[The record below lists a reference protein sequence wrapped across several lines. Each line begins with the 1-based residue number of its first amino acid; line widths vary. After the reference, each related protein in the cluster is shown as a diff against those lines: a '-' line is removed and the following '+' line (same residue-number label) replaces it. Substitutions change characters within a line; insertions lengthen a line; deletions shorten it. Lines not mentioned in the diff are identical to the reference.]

1 MNRSR
6 WMKITAAFFAWMLC
20 FTILS
25 RAADQAGIAAVQ
37 VQKPESRMILHTV
50 TAAGKVVQ
58 NREVA
63 IVTEADE
70 RVVEIAV
77 EKGQKVAKGD
87 LLFVVDTELL
97 QEKILNQKQEIEKQ
111 KLQLGDAGSQ
121 QDVRAAQKANEQAS
135 AAEQY
140 SLSTKKAQVQ
150 VSRAKRDLDDAK
162 QELTDYRKKNGN
174 GSTTT
179 DNTVEE
185 TLQNALEEKTA
196 AYLDAQKELTAL
208 QWRIE
213 HAVNTALNGTGAQ
226 LVKNGTSVTQA
237 AEEESF
243 ILEEKESEFE
253 DDGAVDLPGLSYLAN
268 ASELF
273 IGHVEMIE
281 QEDMPTVEETS
292 QGFDATAELSG
303 ENADIPLDQSMGLS
317 EQDTRQNDEADVDID
332 IIIAPSDQDSNTG
345 SDQSDSSTNLPSGS
359 TVPPGADASVIS
371 PITPDESDT
380 TTQPS
385 TPDRDRTDN
394 TATPSQTDQ
403 KKLEQ
408 QVRDTYAPELDAAM
422 KKVETAKKE
431 KEAAE
436 QALVQYQQEQLTAAD
451 ASGKEQERQLLAAV
465 QTARDA
471 YEDAALAANEAAVT
485 AGRAVATAGIGDAS
499 DSTLA
504 IGEIT
509 VEQMELQLE
518 KLERL
523 LETDGAVRAPSD
535 GLITEIAVNTGE
547 RTADTPAIRMADLTK
562 GYRFTAELTK
572 EQEKYIGAG
581 DEVTLTDSRRNQLEQ
596 LAVESVAADEEN
608 EGVYEISVPLPDD
621 TLELGAA
628 AVLDYSSP
636 SQTYA
641 TCVPLAALH
650 LDERNQPYVL
660 TYDEQDSVLGK
671 ELRARKVSVNILDQN
686 ESYAAL
692 ADGSISS
699 QDEVIVSADKAVDDG
714 SRIRLES

>member
-1 MNRSR
+1 MRHVEKERNMNRSR
-6 WMKITAAFFAWMLC
+6 LIRITAAFFAVMLC

-25 RAADQAGIAAVQ
+25 RAADQAGIAAVH

-50 TAAGKVVQ
+50 AAAGKVVQ

-63 IVTEADE
+63 IVTEPDE

-87 LLFVVDTELL
+87 LLFTIDTELL
-97 QEKILNQKQEIEKQ
+97 QEKILNQRQEIEKQ
-111 KLQLGDAGSQ
+111 KLQLGDVGSQ
-121 QDVRAAQKANEQAS
+121 QDVRAAQKANDQAS

-150 VSRAKRDLDDAK
+150 VSRAKRDLDAAK
-162 QELTDYRKKNGN
+162 QALTDYRKKNGN
-174 GSTTT
+174 GSTAT

-213 HAVNTALNGTGAQ
+213 NAVNTALNETGAQ
-226 LVKNGTSVTQA
+226 LVKNGMCVTQA
-237 AEEESF
+237 AEEEPL
-243 ILEEKESEFE
+243 ILEEPEGELE
-253 DDGAVDLPGLSYLAN
+253 DAGAVDSP
-268 ASELF
+268 
-273 IGHVEMIE
+273 
-281 QEDMPTVEETS
+281 
-292 QGFDATAELSG
+292 
-303 ENADIPLDQSMGLS
+303 
-317 EQDTRQNDEADVDID
+317 EQDTKQTDGESAQDID
-332 IIIAPSDQDSNTG
+332 IIIEPSDQEVNTG
-345 SDQSDSSTNLPSGS
+345 SEPSDSS
-359 TVPPGADASVIS
+359 VIS
-371 PITPDESDT
+371 SAIPGVSDT
-380 TTQPS
+380 AQPS
-385 TPDRDRTDN
+385 TPSHSDADDGVASPVPDRELT
-394 TATPSQTDQ
+394 
-403 KKLEQ
+403 EQ
-408 QVRDTYAPELDAAM
+408 QVRDTYAQELDAAT

-436 QALVQYQQEQLTAAD
+436 QALMQYQQEQLTAAD

-465 QTARDA
+465 QTAGDA
-471 YEDAALAANEAAVT
+471 YEDAVLAANEAAVT
-485 AGRAVATAGIGDAS
+485 AGRAVAAAGISDAS

-504 IGEIT
+504 VGEIT

-523 LETDGAVRAPSD
+523 LEADGRICAPSD
-535 GLITEIAVNTGE
+535 GLITEIAVNIGE
-547 RTADTPAIRMADLTK
+547 RTADTPAVRMADLTK

-572 EQEKYIGAG
+572 EQETYIGAG

-596 LAVESVAADEEN
+596 LTVESVAADGEN

-641 TCVPLAALH
+641 ICVPLAALH

>member
-1 MNRSR
+1 MSR
-6 WMKITAAFFAWMLC
+6 
-20 FTILS
+20 
-25 RAADQAGIAAVQ
+25 G
-37 VQKPESRMILHTV
+37 
-50 TAAGKVVQ
+50 
-58 NREVA
+58 
-63 IVTEADE
+63 
-70 RVVEIAV
+70 
-77 EKGQKVAKGD
+77 
-87 LLFVVDTELL
+87 
-97 QEKILNQKQEIEKQ
+97 
-111 KLQLGDAGSQ
+111 LGDVGSQ
-121 QDVRAAQKANEQAS
+121 QDVRAAQKANDQAS

-150 VSRAKRDLDDAK
+150 VSRAKRDLDAAK
-162 QELTDYRKKNGN
+162 QALTDYRKKNGN
-174 GSTTT
+174 GSTAT

-213 HAVNTALNGTGAQ
+213 NAVNTALNETGAQ
-226 LVKNGTSVTQA
+226 LVKNGMCVTQA
-237 AEEESF
+237 AEEEPL
-243 ILEEKESEFE
+243 ILEEPEGELE
-253 DDGAVDLPGLSYLAN
+253 DAGAVDSP
-268 ASELF
+268 
-273 IGHVEMIE
+273 
-281 QEDMPTVEETS
+281 
-292 QGFDATAELSG
+292 
-303 ENADIPLDQSMGLS
+303 
-317 EQDTRQNDEADVDID
+317 EQDTKQTDGESAQDID
-332 IIIAPSDQDSNTG
+332 IIIEPSDQEVNTG
-345 SDQSDSSTNLPSGS
+345 SEPSDSS
-359 TVPPGADASVIS
+359 VIS
-371 PITPDESDT
+371 SAIPGVSDT
-380 TTQPS
+380 AQPS
-385 TPDRDRTDN
+385 TPSHSDADDGVASPVPDRELT
-394 TATPSQTDQ
+394 
-403 KKLEQ
+403 EQ
-408 QVRDTYAPELDAAM
+408 QVRDTYAQELDAAT

-436 QALVQYQQEQLTAAD
+436 QALMQYQQEQLTAAD

-465 QTARDA
+465 QTAGDA
-471 YEDAALAANEAAVT
+471 YEDAVLAANEAAVT
-485 AGRAVATAGIGDAS
+485 AGRAVAAAGISDAS

-504 IGEIT
+504 VGEIT

-523 LETDGAVRAPSD
+523 LEADGRICAPSD
-535 GLITEIAVNTGE
+535 GLITEIAVNIGE
-547 RTADTPAIRMADLTK
+547 RTADTPAVRMADLTK

-572 EQEKYIGAG
+572 EQETYIGAG

-596 LAVESVAADEEN
+596 LTVESVAADGEN

-641 TCVPLAALH
+641 ICVPLAALH

>member
-1 MNRSR
+1 MRHVEKERNMNRSR
-6 WMKITAAFFAWMLC
+6 LIRITAAFFAVMLC

-37 VQKPESRMILHTV
+37 VQRPESRMILHTV

-63 IVTEADE
+63 IVTEPDE

-87 LLFVVDTELL
+87 LLFTIDTELL
-97 QEKILNQKQEIEKQ
+97 QEKILNQRQEIEKQ
-111 KLQLGDAGSQ
+111 KLQLGDVGSQ
-121 QDVRAAQKANEQAS
+121 QDVRAAQKANDQAS

-150 VSRAKRDLDDAK
+150 VSRAKRDLDAAK
-162 QELTDYRKKNGN
+162 QALTDYRKKNGN
-174 GSTTT
+174 GSTAT

-213 HAVNTALNGTGAQ
+213 NAVNTALNETGAQ
-226 LVKNGTSVTQA
+226 LVKNGMCVTQA
-237 AEEESF
+237 AEEEPL
-243 ILEEKESEFE
+243 ILEEPEGELE
-253 DDGAVDLPGLSYLAN
+253 DAGAVDSP
-268 ASELF
+268 
-273 IGHVEMIE
+273 
-281 QEDMPTVEETS
+281 
-292 QGFDATAELSG
+292 
-303 ENADIPLDQSMGLS
+303 
-317 EQDTRQNDEADVDID
+317 EQDTKQTDGESAQDID
-332 IIIAPSDQDSNTG
+332 IIIEPSDQEVNTG
-345 SDQSDSSTNLPSGS
+345 SEPSDSS
-359 TVPPGADASVIS
+359 VIS
-371 PITPDESDT
+371 SAIPGVSDT
-380 TTQPS
+380 AQPS
-385 TPDRDRTDN
+385 TPGHSDVDDGVASPVPDRE
-394 TATPSQTDQ
+394 
-403 KKLEQ
+403 LIEQ
-408 QVRDTYAPELDAAM
+408 QVRDTYAQELDAAT

-436 QALVQYQQEQLTAAD
+436 QVLVQYQQEQLTAAD

-465 QTARDA
+465 QTAGDA
-471 YEDAALAANEAAVT
+471 YEDAVLAANEAAVT
-485 AGRAVATAGIGDAS
+485 AGRAVAAAGISDAS

-504 IGEIT
+504 VGEIT

-523 LETDGAVRAPSD
+523 LEADGRICAPSD
-535 GLITEIAVNTGE
+535 GLITEIAVNIGE
-547 RTADTPAIRMADLTK
+547 RTADTPSVRMADLTK

-572 EQEKYIGAG
+572 EQETYIGAG

-596 LAVESVAADEEN
+596 LAVESVAADGEN
-608 EGVYEISVPLPDD
+608 EGIYEISVPLPDD

-628 AVLDYSSP
+628 AVLDYSST
-636 SQTYA
+636 SKTYA
-641 TCVPLAALH
+641 ICVPLAALH

-660 TYDEQDSVLGK
+660 TYDEQDSVLGR

-686 ESYAAL
+686 ELYAAL

>member
-1 MNRSR
+1 MRHVEKERDMNRSR
-6 WMKITAAFFAWMLC
+6 WMKITAAFFALMLC

-63 IVTEADE
+63 IVTEPDE

-87 LLFVVDTELL
+87 LLFTIDTELL
-97 QEKILNQKQEIEKQ
+97 QEKILNQRQEIEKQ

-121 QDVRAAQKANEQAS
+121 QDVRAAQKANDQAS

-162 QELTDYRKKNGN
+162 QALTDYRKKNGS
-174 GSTTT
+174 GSTAT
-179 DNTVEE
+179 DKTVEE

-213 HAVNTALNGTGAQ
+213 NAVNTALNGTGAQ
-226 LVKNGTSVTQA
+226 LVKNGMCVTQA
-237 AEEESF
+237 AEEEPL
-243 ILEEKESEFE
+243 ILEEPEGEFE
-253 DDGAVDLPGLSYLAN
+253 DAGAVDSP
-268 ASELF
+268 
-273 IGHVEMIE
+273 
-281 QEDMPTVEETS
+281 
-292 QGFDATAELSG
+292 
-303 ENADIPLDQSMGLS
+303 
-317 EQDTRQNDEADVDID
+317 EQDTKQTDGESAQDID
-332 IIIAPSDQDSNTG
+332 IIIEPS
-345 SDQSDSSTNLPSGS
+345 
-359 TVPPGADASVIS
+359 DASVIS
-371 PITPDESDT
+371 PITPDVSDI
-380 TTQPS
+380 TQPS
-385 TPDRDRTDN
+385 TPGQSDADDSTASPVPDRELT
-394 TATPSQTDQ
+394 
-403 KKLEQ
+403 EQ
-408 QVRDTYAPELDAAM
+408 QVRDTYAPELDAAT
-422 KKVETAKKE
+422 KKVETAKTE

-436 QALVQYQQEQLTAAD
+436 QALVQYQQEQLAAAD

-465 QTARDA
+465 QTAGDA
-471 YEDAALAANEAAVT
+471 YEDAVLAANEAAVT
-485 AGRAVATAGIGDAS
+485 AGRAVAAAGISDAS

-504 IGEIT
+504 VGEIT

-523 LETDGAVRAPSD
+523 LEADGRICAPSD
-535 GLITEIAVNTGE
+535 GLITEIAVNIGE
-547 RTADTPAIRMADLTK
+547 RTADTPAVQMADLTK

-572 EQEKYIGAG
+572 EQETYIGAG

-596 LAVESVAADEEN
+596 LAVESVAADGEN
-608 EGVYEISVPLPDD
+608 EGIYEISVPLPDD

-641 TCVPLAALH
+641 ICVPLAALH
-650 LDERNQPYVL
+650 LDERNQSYVL
-660 TYDEQDSVLGK
+660 TYDEQDSVLGR

>member
-1 MNRSR
+1 MRHVEKERNMNRSR
-6 WMKITAAFFAWMLC
+6 LIRITAAFFAVMLC

-25 RAADQAGIAAVQ
+25 RAADQAGIAAVH
-37 VQKPESRMILHTV
+37 VQKPESRIILHTV
-50 TAAGKVVQ
+50 AAAGKVVQ

-63 IVTEADE
+63 IVTEPDE

-87 LLFVVDTELL
+87 LLFTIDTELL
-97 QEKILNQKQEIEKQ
+97 QEKILNQRQEIEKQ
-111 KLQLGDAGSQ
+111 KLQLGDVGSQ
-121 QDVRAAQKANEQAS
+121 QDVRAAQKANDQAS

-150 VSRAKRDLDDAK
+150 VSRAKRDLDAAK
-162 QELTDYRKKNGN
+162 QALTDYRKKNGN
-174 GSTTT
+174 GSTAT

-213 HAVNTALNGTGAQ
+213 NAVNTALNETGAQ
-226 LVKNGTSVTQA
+226 LVKNGMCVTQA
-237 AEEESF
+237 AEEEPL
-243 ILEEKESEFE
+243 ILEEPEGELE
-253 DDGAVDLPGLSYLAN
+253 DAGAVDSP
-268 ASELF
+268 
-273 IGHVEMIE
+273 
-281 QEDMPTVEETS
+281 
-292 QGFDATAELSG
+292 
-303 ENADIPLDQSMGLS
+303 
-317 EQDTRQNDEADVDID
+317 EQDTKQTDGESAQDID
-332 IIIAPSDQDSNTG
+332 IIIEPSDQEVNTG
-345 SDQSDSSTNLPSGS
+345 SEPSDSS
-359 TVPPGADASVIS
+359 VIS
-371 PITPDESDT
+371 SAIPGVSDT
-380 TTQPS
+380 AQPS
-385 TPDRDRTDN
+385 TPSHSDADDGVASPVPDRELT
-394 TATPSQTDQ
+394 
-403 KKLEQ
+403 EQ
-408 QVRDTYAPELDAAM
+408 QVRDTYAQELDAAT

-436 QALVQYQQEQLTAAD
+436 QALMQYQQEQLTAAD

-465 QTARDA
+465 QTAGNA
-471 YEDAALAANEAAVT
+471 YEDAVLAANEAAVT
-485 AGRAVATAGIGDAS
+485 AGRAVAAAGISDAS

-504 IGEIT
+504 VGEIT

-523 LETDGAVRAPSD
+523 LEADGRICAPSD
-535 GLITEIAVNTGE
+535 GLITEIAVNIGE
-547 RTADTPAIRMADLTK
+547 RTADTPAVRMADLTK

-572 EQEKYIGAG
+572 EQETYIGAG

-596 LAVESVAADEEN
+596 LTVESVAADGEN

-641 TCVPLAALH
+641 ICVPLAALH

>member
-6 WMKITAAFFAWMLC
+6 LIRITAAFFAVMLC

-63 IVTEADE
+63 IVTEPDE

-77 EKGQKVAKGD
+77 EKGQKVEKGD
-87 LLFVVDTELL
+87 LLFTIDTELL
-97 QEKILNQKQEIEKQ
+97 QEKILNQRQEIEKQ

-121 QDVRAAQKANEQAS
+121 QDVRAAQKANDQAS
-135 AAEQY
+135 ASEQY

-150 VSRAKRDLDDAK
+150 VSRAKRDLDAAK
-162 QELTDYRKKNGN
+162 QALTDYRKKNGN
-174 GSTTT
+174 GSTAT

-213 HAVNTALNGTGAQ
+213 NAVNTALNETGAQ
-226 LVKNGTSVTQA
+226 LVKNGMCVTQA
-237 AEEESF
+237 AEEEPL
-243 ILEEKESEFE
+243 ILEEPEGELE
-253 DDGAVDLPGLSYLAN
+253 DAGAVDSP
-268 ASELF
+268 
-273 IGHVEMIE
+273 
-281 QEDMPTVEETS
+281 
-292 QGFDATAELSG
+292 
-303 ENADIPLDQSMGLS
+303 
-317 EQDTRQNDEADVDID
+317 EQDTKQTDGESAQDID
-332 IIIAPSDQDSNTG
+332 IIIEPSDQEVNTG
-345 SDQSDSSTNLPSGS
+345 SEPSDSS
-359 TVPPGADASVIS
+359 VIS
-371 PITPDESDT
+371 SAIPGVSDT
-380 TTQPS
+380 AQPS
-385 TPDRDRTDN
+385 TPSHSDADDGVASPVPNRELT
-394 TATPSQTDQ
+394 
-403 KKLEQ
+403 EQ
-408 QVRDTYAPELDAAM
+408 QVRDTYAQELDAAT

-436 QALVQYQQEQLTAAD
+436 QALMQYQQEQLTAAD

-465 QTARDA
+465 QTAGDA
-471 YEDAALAANEAAVT
+471 YEDAVLAANEAAVT
-485 AGRAVATAGIGDAS
+485 AGRAVAAAGISDAS

-504 IGEIT
+504 VGEIT

-523 LETDGAVRAPSD
+523 LEADGRICAPSD
-535 GLITEIAVNTGE
+535 GLITEIAVNIGE
-547 RTADTPAIRMADLTK
+547 RTADTPAVRMADLTK

-572 EQEKYIGAG
+572 EQETYIGAG

-596 LAVESVAADEEN
+596 LTVESVAADGEN

-641 TCVPLAALH
+641 ICVPLAALH

>member
-6 WMKITAAFFAWMLC
+6 LIRITAAFFAVMLC

-25 RAADQAGIAAVQ
+25 RAADQAGIAAVH

-63 IVTEADE
+63 IVTEPDE

-87 LLFVVDTELL
+87 LLFTIDTELL
-97 QEKILNQKQEIEKQ
+97 QEKILNQRQEIEKQ
-111 KLQLGDAGSQ
+111 KLQLGDVGSQ
-121 QDVRAAQKANEQAS
+121 QDVRAAQKANDQAS

-150 VSRAKRDLDDAK
+150 VSRAKRDLDAAK
-162 QELTDYRKKNGN
+162 QALTDYRKKNGN
-174 GSTTT
+174 GSTAT

-213 HAVNTALNGTGAQ
+213 NAVNTALNETGAQ
-226 LVKNGTSVTQA
+226 LVKNGMCVTQA
-237 AEEESF
+237 AEEEPL
-243 ILEEKESEFE
+243 ILEEPEGELE
-253 DDGAVDLPGLSYLAN
+253 DAGAVDSP
-268 ASELF
+268 
-273 IGHVEMIE
+273 
-281 QEDMPTVEETS
+281 
-292 QGFDATAELSG
+292 
-303 ENADIPLDQSMGLS
+303 
-317 EQDTRQNDEADVDID
+317 EQDTKQTDGESAQDID
-332 IIIAPSDQDSNTG
+332 IIIEPSDQEVNTG
-345 SDQSDSSTNLPSGS
+345 SEPSDSS
-359 TVPPGADASVIS
+359 VIS
-371 PITPDESDT
+371 SAIPGVSDT
-380 TTQPS
+380 AQPS
-385 TPDRDRTDN
+385 TPSHSDADDGVASPVPDRELT
-394 TATPSQTDQ
+394 
-403 KKLEQ
+403 EQ
-408 QVRDTYAPELDAAM
+408 QVRDTYAQELDAAT

-436 QALVQYQQEQLTAAD
+436 QALMQYQQEQLTAAD

-465 QTARDA
+465 QTAGDA
-471 YEDAALAANEAAVT
+471 YEDAVLAANEAAVT
-485 AGRAVATAGIGDAS
+485 AGRAVAAAGISDAS

-504 IGEIT
+504 VGEIT

-523 LETDGAVRAPSD
+523 LEADGRVCAPSD
-535 GLITEIAVNTGE
+535 GLITEIAVNIGE
-547 RTADTPAIRMADLTK
+547 RTADTPAVRMADLTK

-572 EQEKYIGAG
+572 EQETYIGAG

-596 LAVESVAADEEN
+596 LTVESVAADGEN

-641 TCVPLAALH
+641 ICVPLAALH

>member
-1 MNRSR
+1 MRHVEKERNMNRSR
-6 WMKITAAFFAWMLC
+6 LIRITAAFFAVMLC

-37 VQKPESRMILHTV
+37 VQKPESRIILHTV
-50 TAAGKVVQ
+50 AAAGKVVQ

-63 IVTEADE
+63 IVTEPDE

-87 LLFVVDTELL
+87 LLFTIDTELL
-97 QEKILNQKQEIEKQ
+97 QEKILNQRQEIEKQ
-111 KLQLGDAGSQ
+111 KLQLGDVGSQ
-121 QDVRAAQKANEQAS
+121 QDVRAAQKANDQAS

-150 VSRAKRDLDDAK
+150 VSRAKRDLDAAK
-162 QELTDYRKKNGN
+162 QALTDYRKKNGN
-174 GSTTT
+174 GSTAT

-213 HAVNTALNGTGAQ
+213 NAVNTALNETGAQ
-226 LVKNGTSVTQA
+226 LVKNGMCVTQA
-237 AEEESF
+237 AEEEPL
-243 ILEEKESEFE
+243 ILEEPEGELE
-253 DDGAVDLPGLSYLAN
+253 DAGAVDSP
-268 ASELF
+268 
-273 IGHVEMIE
+273 
-281 QEDMPTVEETS
+281 
-292 QGFDATAELSG
+292 
-303 ENADIPLDQSMGLS
+303 
-317 EQDTRQNDEADVDID
+317 EQDTKQTDGESAQDID
-332 IIIAPSDQDSNTG
+332 IIIEPSDQEVNTG
-345 SDQSDSSTNLPSGS
+345 SEPSDSS
-359 TVPPGADASVIS
+359 VIS
-371 PITPDESDT
+371 SAIPGVSDT
-380 TTQPS
+380 AQPS
-385 TPDRDRTDN
+385 TPSHSDADDGVASPVPDRELT
-394 TATPSQTDQ
+394 
-403 KKLEQ
+403 EQ
-408 QVRDTYAPELDAAM
+408 QVRDTYAQELDAAT

-436 QALVQYQQEQLTAAD
+436 QALMQYQQEQLTAAD

-465 QTARDA
+465 QTAGDA
-471 YEDAALAANEAAVT
+471 YEDAVLAANETAVT
-485 AGRAVATAGIGDAS
+485 AGRAVAAAGISDAS

-504 IGEIT
+504 VGEIT

-523 LETDGAVRAPSD
+523 LEADGRICAPSD
-535 GLITEIAVNTGE
+535 GLITEIAVNIGE
-547 RTADTPAIRMADLTK
+547 RTADTPAVRMADLTK

-572 EQEKYIGAG
+572 EQETYIGAG

-596 LAVESVAADEEN
+596 LTVESVAADGEN

-628 AVLDYSSP
+628 AVLDYSST
-636 SQTYA
+636 SKTYA
-641 TCVPLAALH
+641 ICVPLAALH

-714 SRIRLES
+714 SRIRMES

>member
-1 MNRSR
+1 MRHVEKERNMNRSR
-6 WMKITAAFFAWMLC
+6 LIRITAAFFAVMLC

-63 IVTEADE
+63 IVTEPDE

-87 LLFVVDTELL
+87 LLFTIDTELL
-97 QEKILNQKQEIEKQ
+97 QEKILNQRQEIEKQ

-121 QDVRAAQKANEQAS
+121 QDVRAAQKANDQAS

-150 VSRAKRDLDDAK
+150 VSRAKRDLDAAK
-162 QELTDYRKKNGN
+162 QALTDYRKKNES
-174 GSTTT
+174 GSTAT

-213 HAVNTALNGTGAQ
+213 NAVNTALNETGAQ
-226 LVKNGTSVTQA
+226 LVKNGMCVTQA
-237 AEEESF
+237 AEEEPL
-243 ILEEKESEFE
+243 ILEEPEGELE
-253 DDGAVDLPGLSYLAN
+253 DAGAVDSP
-268 ASELF
+268 
-273 IGHVEMIE
+273 
-281 QEDMPTVEETS
+281 
-292 QGFDATAELSG
+292 
-303 ENADIPLDQSMGLS
+303 
-317 EQDTRQNDEADVDID
+317 EQDTKQTDGESAQDID
-332 IIIAPSDQDSNTG
+332 IIIEPSDQEVNTG
-345 SDQSDSSTNLPSGS
+345 SEPSDSS
-359 TVPPGADASVIS
+359 VIS
-371 PITPDESDT
+371 SAIPGVSDT
-380 TTQPS
+380 AQPS
-385 TPDRDRTDN
+385 TPGHSDVDDGVASPVPDRE
-394 TATPSQTDQ
+394 
-403 KKLEQ
+403 LIEQ
-408 QVRDTYAPELDAAM
+408 QVRDTYAQELDAAT

-465 QTARDA
+465 QTAGDA
-471 YEDAALAANEAAVT
+471 YEDAVLAANEAAVT
-485 AGRAVATAGIGDAS
+485 AGRAVAAAGISDAS

-504 IGEIT
+504 VGEIT

-523 LETDGAVRAPSD
+523 LEADGRICAPSD
-535 GLITEIAVNTGE
+535 GLITEIAVNIGE
-547 RTADTPAIRMADLTK
+547 RTADTPAVRMADLAK

-572 EQEKYIGAG
+572 EQETYIGAG
-581 DEVTLTDSRRNQLEQ
+581 DEVTLIDSRRNQLEQ
-596 LAVESVAADEEN
+596 LTVESVAADGEN

-641 TCVPLAALH
+641 ICVPLAALH

-699 QDEVIVSADKAVDDG
+699 QDGVIVSADKAVDDG

>member
-6 WMKITAAFFAWMLC
+6 LIRITAAFFAVMLC

-63 IVTEADE
+63 IVTEPDE

-77 EKGQKVAKGD
+77 EKGQKVEKGD
-87 LLFVVDTELL
+87 LLFTIDTELL
-97 QEKILNQKQEIEKQ
+97 QEKILNQRQEIEKQ
-111 KLQLGDAGSQ
+111 KLQLGDVGSQ
-121 QDVRAAQKANEQAS
+121 QDVRAAQKANDQAS

-150 VSRAKRDLDDAK
+150 VSRAKRDLDAAK
-162 QELTDYRKKNGN
+162 QALTDYRKKNES
-174 GSTTT
+174 GSTAT

-213 HAVNTALNGTGAQ
+213 NAVNTALNETGAQ
-226 LVKNGTSVTQA
+226 LVKNGMCVTQA
-237 AEEESF
+237 AEEEPL
-243 ILEEKESEFE
+243 ILEEPEGELE
-253 DDGAVDLPGLSYLAN
+253 DAGAVDSP
-268 ASELF
+268 
-273 IGHVEMIE
+273 
-281 QEDMPTVEETS
+281 
-292 QGFDATAELSG
+292 
-303 ENADIPLDQSMGLS
+303 
-317 EQDTRQNDEADVDID
+317 EQDTKQTDGESAQDID
-332 IIIAPSDQDSNTG
+332 IIIEPSDQEVNTG
-345 SDQSDSSTNLPSGS
+345 SEPSDSS
-359 TVPPGADASVIS
+359 VIS
-371 PITPDESDT
+371 SAIPGVSDT
-380 TTQPS
+380 AQPS
-385 TPDRDRTDN
+385 TPSYSDADDGVASPVPDRELT
-394 TATPSQTDQ
+394 
-403 KKLEQ
+403 EQ
-408 QVRDTYAPELDAAM
+408 QVRDTYAQELDAAT

-436 QALVQYQQEQLTAAD
+436 QALMQYQQEQLTAAD

-465 QTARDA
+465 QTAGDA
-471 YEDAALAANEAAVT
+471 YEDAVLAANEAAVT
-485 AGRAVATAGIGDAS
+485 AGRAVAAAGISDAS

-504 IGEIT
+504 VGEIT

-523 LETDGAVRAPSD
+523 LEADGRICAPSD
-535 GLITEIAVNTGE
+535 GLITEIAVNIGE
-547 RTADTPAIRMADLTK
+547 RTADTPAVRMADLTK

-572 EQEKYIGAG
+572 EQETYIGAG
-581 DEVTLTDSRRNQLEQ
+581 DEVTLTDSRRNQREQ
-596 LAVESVAADEEN
+596 LTVESVAADGEN

-641 TCVPLAALH
+641 ICVPLAALH

>member
-1 MNRSR
+1 MRHVEKERNMNRSR
-6 WMKITAAFFAWMLC
+6 LIRITAAFFAVMLC

-25 RAADQAGIAAVQ
+25 RAADQAGIAAVH

-50 TAAGKVVQ
+50 AAAGKVVQ

-63 IVTEADE
+63 IVTEPDE

-87 LLFVVDTELL
+87 LLFTIDTELL
-97 QEKILNQKQEIEKQ
+97 QEKILNQRQEIEKQ
-111 KLQLGDAGSQ
+111 KLQLGDVGSQ
-121 QDVRAAQKANEQAS
+121 QDVRAAQKANDQAS

-150 VSRAKRDLDDAK
+150 VSRAKRDLDAAK
-162 QELTDYRKKNGN
+162 QALTDYRKKNGN
-174 GSTTT
+174 GSTAT

-213 HAVNTALNGTGAQ
+213 NAVNTALNETGAQ
-226 LVKNGTSVTQA
+226 LVKNGMCVTQA
-237 AEEESF
+237 AEEEPL
-243 ILEEKESEFE
+243 ILEEPEGELE
-253 DDGAVDLPGLSYLAN
+253 DAGAVDSP
-268 ASELF
+268 
-273 IGHVEMIE
+273 
-281 QEDMPTVEETS
+281 
-292 QGFDATAELSG
+292 
-303 ENADIPLDQSMGLS
+303 
-317 EQDTRQNDEADVDID
+317 EQDTKQTDGESAQDID
-332 IIIAPSDQDSNTG
+332 IIIEPSDQEVNTG
-345 SDQSDSSTNLPSGS
+345 SEPSDSS
-359 TVPPGADASVIS
+359 VIS
-371 PITPDESDT
+371 SAIPGVSDT
-380 TTQPS
+380 AQPS
-385 TPDRDRTDN
+385 TPSHSDADDGVASPVPDRELT
-394 TATPSQTDQ
+394 
-403 KKLEQ
+403 EQ
-408 QVRDTYAPELDAAM
+408 QVRDTYAQELDAAT

-436 QALVQYQQEQLTAAD
+436 QALMQYQQEQLTAAD

-465 QTARDA
+465 QTAGDA
-471 YEDAALAANEAAVT
+471 YEDAVLAANEAAVT
-485 AGRAVATAGIGDAS
+485 AGRAVAAAGISDAS

-504 IGEIT
+504 VGEIT

-523 LETDGAVRAPSD
+523 LEADGRICAPSD
-535 GLITEIAVNTGE
+535 GLITEIVVNIGE
-547 RTADTPAIRMADLTK
+547 RTADTPAVRMADLTK

-572 EQEKYIGAG
+572 EQETYIGAG

-596 LAVESVAADEEN
+596 LTVESVAADGEN

-641 TCVPLAALH
+641 ICVPLAALH

>member
-6 WMKITAAFFAWMLC
+6 LIRITAAFFAVMLC

-63 IVTEADE
+63 IVTEPDE

-87 LLFVVDTELL
+87 LLFTIDTELL
-97 QEKILNQKQEIEKQ
+97 QEKILNQRQEIEKQ

-121 QDVRAAQKANEQAS
+121 QDVRAAQKANDQAS

-150 VSRAKRDLDDAK
+150 VSRAKRDLDAAK
-162 QELTDYRKKNGN
+162 QALTDYRKKNES
-174 GSTTT
+174 GSTAT

-213 HAVNTALNGTGAQ
+213 NAVNTALNETGAQ
-226 LVKNGTSVTQA
+226 LVKNGMCVTQA
-237 AEEESF
+237 AEEEPL
-243 ILEEKESEFE
+243 ILEEPEGELE
-253 DDGAVDLPGLSYLAN
+253 DAGAVDSP
-268 ASELF
+268 
-273 IGHVEMIE
+273 
-281 QEDMPTVEETS
+281 
-292 QGFDATAELSG
+292 
-303 ENADIPLDQSMGLS
+303 
-317 EQDTRQNDEADVDID
+317 EQDTKQTDGESAQDID
-332 IIIAPSDQDSNTG
+332 IIIEPSDQEVNTG
-345 SDQSDSSTNLPSGS
+345 SEPSDSS
-359 TVPPGADASVIS
+359 VIS
-371 PITPDESDT
+371 SAIPGVSDT
-380 TTQPS
+380 AQPS
-385 TPDRDRTDN
+385 TPSHSDADDGVASPVPDRELT
-394 TATPSQTDQ
+394 
-403 KKLEQ
+403 EQ
-408 QVRDTYAPELDAAM
+408 QVRDTYAQELDAAT

-436 QALVQYQQEQLTAAD
+436 QALMQYQQEQLTAAD

-465 QTARDA
+465 QTAGDA
-471 YEDAALAANEAAVT
+471 YEDAVLAANEAAVT
-485 AGRAVATAGIGDAS
+485 AGRAVAAAGISDAS

-504 IGEIT
+504 VGEIT

-523 LETDGAVRAPSD
+523 LEADGRICAPSD
-535 GLITEIAVNTGE
+535 GLITEIAVNIGE
-547 RTADTPAIRMADLTK
+547 RTADTPAVRMADLTK

-572 EQEKYIGAG
+572 EQETYIGAG

-596 LAVESVAADEEN
+596 LTVESVAADGEN

-641 TCVPLAALH
+641 ICVPLAALH

>member
-1 MNRSR
+1 MRHVEKERNMNRSR
-6 WMKITAAFFAWMLC
+6 LIRITAAFFAVMLC

-25 RAADQAGIAAVQ
+25 RAADQAGIAAVH

-50 TAAGKVVQ
+50 AAAGKVVQ

-63 IVTEADE
+63 IVTEPDE

-87 LLFVVDTELL
+87 LLFTIDTELL
-97 QEKILNQKQEIEKQ
+97 QEKILNQRQEIEKQ
-111 KLQLGDAGSQ
+111 KLQLGDVGSQ
-121 QDVRAAQKANEQAS
+121 QDVRAAQKANDQAS

-150 VSRAKRDLDDAK
+150 VSRAKRDLDAAK
-162 QELTDYRKKNGN
+162 QALTDYRKKNGN
-174 GSTTT
+174 GSTAT

-213 HAVNTALNGTGAQ
+213 NAVNTALNETGAQ
-226 LVKNGTSVTQA
+226 LVKNGMCVTQA
-237 AEEESF
+237 AEEEPL
-243 ILEEKESEFE
+243 ILEEPEGELE
-253 DDGAVDLPGLSYLAN
+253 DAGAVDSP
-268 ASELF
+268 
-273 IGHVEMIE
+273 
-281 QEDMPTVEETS
+281 
-292 QGFDATAELSG
+292 
-303 ENADIPLDQSMGLS
+303 
-317 EQDTRQNDEADVDID
+317 EQDTKQTDGESAQDID
-332 IIIAPSDQDSNTG
+332 IIIEPSDQEVNTG
-345 SDQSDSSTNLPSGS
+345 SEPSDSS
-359 TVPPGADASVIS
+359 VIS
-371 PITPDESDT
+371 SAIPGVSDT
-380 TTQPS
+380 AQPS
-385 TPDRDRTDN
+385 TPSYSDADDGVASPVPDRELT
-394 TATPSQTDQ
+394 
-403 KKLEQ
+403 EQ
-408 QVRDTYAPELDAAM
+408 QVRDTYAQELDAAT

-436 QALVQYQQEQLTAAD
+436 QALMQYQQEQLTAAD

-465 QTARDA
+465 QTAGDA
-471 YEDAALAANEAAVT
+471 YEDAVLAANEAAVT
-485 AGRAVATAGIGDAS
+485 AGRAVAAAGISDAS

-504 IGEIT
+504 VGEIT

-523 LETDGAVRAPSD
+523 LEADGRICAPSD
-535 GLITEIAVNTGE
+535 GLITEIAVNIGE
-547 RTADTPAIRMADLTK
+547 RTADTPAVRMADLTK

-572 EQEKYIGAG
+572 EQETYIGAG

-596 LAVESVAADEEN
+596 LTVESVAADGEN

-641 TCVPLAALH
+641 ICVPLAALH

>member
-6 WMKITAAFFAWMLC
+6 LIRITAAFFAVMLC

-25 RAADQAGIAAVQ
+25 RAADQAGIAAVH
-37 VQKPESRMILHTV
+37 VQKPESRIILHTV
-50 TAAGKVVQ
+50 AAAGKVVQ

-63 IVTEADE
+63 IVTEPDE

-87 LLFVVDTELL
+87 LLFTIDTELL
-97 QEKILNQKQEIEKQ
+97 QEKILNQRQEIEKQ
-111 KLQLGDAGSQ
+111 KLQLGDVGSQ
-121 QDVRAAQKANEQAS
+121 QDVRAAQKANDQAS

-150 VSRAKRDLDDAK
+150 VSRAKRDLDAAK
-162 QELTDYRKKNGN
+162 QALTDYRKKNES
-174 GSTTT
+174 GSTAT

-213 HAVNTALNGTGAQ
+213 NAVNTALNETGAQ
-226 LVKNGTSVTQA
+226 LVKNGMCVTQA
-237 AEEESF
+237 AEEEPL
-243 ILEEKESEFE
+243 ILEEPEGELE
-253 DDGAVDLPGLSYLAN
+253 DAGAVDSP
-268 ASELF
+268 
-273 IGHVEMIE
+273 
-281 QEDMPTVEETS
+281 
-292 QGFDATAELSG
+292 
-303 ENADIPLDQSMGLS
+303 
-317 EQDTRQNDEADVDID
+317 EQDTKQTDGESAQDID
-332 IIIAPSDQDSNTG
+332 IIIEPSDQEVNTG
-345 SDQSDSSTNLPSGS
+345 SEPSDSS
-359 TVPPGADASVIS
+359 VIS
-371 PITPDESDT
+371 SAIPGVSDT
-380 TTQPS
+380 AQPS
-385 TPDRDRTDN
+385 TPSHSDADDGVASPVPDRELT
-394 TATPSQTDQ
+394 
-403 KKLEQ
+403 EQ
-408 QVRDTYAPELDAAM
+408 QVRDTYAQELDAAT

-436 QALVQYQQEQLTAAD
+436 QALMQYQQEQLTAAD

-465 QTARDA
+465 QTAGDA
-471 YEDAALAANEAAVT
+471 YEDAVLAANEAAVT
-485 AGRAVATAGIGDAS
+485 AGRAVAAAGISDAS

-504 IGEIT
+504 VGEIT

-523 LETDGAVRAPSD
+523 LEADGRICAPSD
-535 GLITEIAVNTGE
+535 GLITEIAVNIGE
-547 RTADTPAIRMADLTK
+547 RTADTPAVRMADLTK

-572 EQEKYIGAG
+572 EQETYIGAG

-596 LAVESVAADEEN
+596 LTVESVEADGEN

-641 TCVPLAALH
+641 ICVPLAALH

>member
-6 WMKITAAFFAWMLC
+6 LIRITAAFFAVMLC

-25 RAADQAGIAAVQ
+25 RAADQAGIAAVH
-37 VQKPESRMILHTV
+37 VQKPESRIILHTV
-50 TAAGKVVQ
+50 AAAGKVVQ

-63 IVTEADE
+63 IVTEPDE

-87 LLFVVDTELL
+87 LLFTIDTELL
-97 QEKILNQKQEIEKQ
+97 QEKILNQRQEIEKQ
-111 KLQLGDAGSQ
+111 KLQLGDVGSQ
-121 QDVRAAQKANEQAS
+121 QDVRAAQKANDQAS

-150 VSRAKRDLDDAK
+150 VSRAKRDLDAAK
-162 QELTDYRKKNGN
+162 QALTDYRKKNES
-174 GSTTT
+174 GSTAT

-213 HAVNTALNGTGAQ
+213 NAVNTALNETGAQ
-226 LVKNGTSVTQA
+226 LVKNGMCVTQA
-237 AEEESF
+237 AEEEPL
-243 ILEEKESEFE
+243 ILEEPEGELE
-253 DDGAVDLPGLSYLAN
+253 DAGAVDSP
-268 ASELF
+268 
-273 IGHVEMIE
+273 
-281 QEDMPTVEETS
+281 
-292 QGFDATAELSG
+292 
-303 ENADIPLDQSMGLS
+303 
-317 EQDTRQNDEADVDID
+317 EQDTKQTDGESAQDID
-332 IIIAPSDQDSNTG
+332 IIIEPSDQEVNTG
-345 SDQSDSSTNLPSGS
+345 SEPSDSS
-359 TVPPGADASVIS
+359 VIS
-371 PITPDESDT
+371 SAIPGVSDT
-380 TTQPS
+380 AQPS
-385 TPDRDRTDN
+385 TPSHSDADDGVASPVPNRELT
-394 TATPSQTDQ
+394 
-403 KKLEQ
+403 EQ
-408 QVRDTYAPELDAAM
+408 QVRDTYAQELDAAT

-436 QALVQYQQEQLTAAD
+436 QALMQYQQEQLTAAD

-465 QTARDA
+465 QTAGDA
-471 YEDAALAANEAAVT
+471 YEDAVLAANEAAVT
-485 AGRAVATAGIGDAS
+485 AGRAVAAAGISDAS

-504 IGEIT
+504 VGEIT

-523 LETDGAVRAPSD
+523 LEADGRICAPSD
-535 GLITEIAVNTGE
+535 GLITEIAVNIGE
-547 RTADTPAIRMADLTK
+547 RTADTPAVRMADLTK

-572 EQEKYIGAG
+572 EQETYIGAG

-596 LAVESVAADEEN
+596 LTVESVEADGEN

-641 TCVPLAALH
+641 ICVPLAALH

>member
-6 WMKITAAFFAWMLC
+6 LIRITAAFFAVMLC

-25 RAADQAGIAAVQ
+25 RAADQAGIAAVH
-37 VQKPESRMILHTV
+37 VQKPESRIILHTV
-50 TAAGKVVQ
+50 AAAGKVVQ

-63 IVTEADE
+63 IVTEPDE

-87 LLFVVDTELL
+87 LLFTIDTELL
-97 QEKILNQKQEIEKQ
+97 QEKILNQRQEIEKQ
-111 KLQLGDAGSQ
+111 KLQLGDVGSQ
-121 QDVRAAQKANEQAS
+121 QDVRAAQKANDQAS

-150 VSRAKRDLDDAK
+150 VSRAKRDLDAAK
-162 QELTDYRKKNGN
+162 QALTDYRKKNGN
-174 GSTTT
+174 GSTAT

-213 HAVNTALNGTGAQ
+213 NAVNTALNETGAQ
-226 LVKNGTSVTQA
+226 LVKNGMCVTQA
-237 AEEESF
+237 AEEEPL
-243 ILEEKESEFE
+243 ILEEPEGELE
-253 DDGAVDLPGLSYLAN
+253 DAGAVDSP
-268 ASELF
+268 
-273 IGHVEMIE
+273 
-281 QEDMPTVEETS
+281 
-292 QGFDATAELSG
+292 
-303 ENADIPLDQSMGLS
+303 
-317 EQDTRQNDEADVDID
+317 EQDTKQTDGESAQDID
-332 IIIAPSDQDSNTG
+332 IIIEPSDQEVNTG
-345 SDQSDSSTNLPSGS
+345 SEPSDSS
-359 TVPPGADASVIS
+359 VIS
-371 PITPDESDT
+371 SAIPGVSDT
-380 TTQPS
+380 AQPS
-385 TPDRDRTDN
+385 TPSHSDADDGVASPVPDRELT
-394 TATPSQTDQ
+394 
-403 KKLEQ
+403 EQ
-408 QVRDTYAPELDAAM
+408 QVRDTYAQELDAAT

-436 QALVQYQQEQLTAAD
+436 QALMQYQQEQLTAAD

-465 QTARDA
+465 QTAGDA
-471 YEDAALAANEAAVT
+471 YEDAVLAANEAAVT
-485 AGRAVATAGIGDAS
+485 AGRAVAAAGISDAS

-504 IGEIT
+504 VGEIT

-523 LETDGAVRAPSD
+523 LEADGRVCAPSD
-535 GLITEIAVNTGE
+535 GLITEIAVNIGE
-547 RTADTPAIRMADLTK
+547 RTADIPAVRMADLTK

-572 EQEKYIGAG
+572 EQETYIGAG

-596 LAVESVAADEEN
+596 LAVESVAADGEN

-641 TCVPLAALH
+641 ICVPLAALH

-660 TYDEQDSVLGK
+660 TYDEQDSVLGR

>member
-6 WMKITAAFFAWMLC
+6 LIRITAAFFAVMLC

-63 IVTEADE
+63 IVTEPDE

-87 LLFVVDTELL
+87 LLFTIDTELL
-97 QEKILNQKQEIEKQ
+97 QEKILNQRQEIEKQ

-121 QDVRAAQKANEQAS
+121 QDVRAVQKANDQAS

-150 VSRAKRDLDDAK
+150 VSRAKRDLDAAK
-162 QELTDYRKKNGN
+162 QALTDYRKKNES
-174 GSTTT
+174 GSTAT

-213 HAVNTALNGTGAQ
+213 NAVNTALNETGAQ
-226 LVKNGTSVTQA
+226 LVKNGMCVTQA
-237 AEEESF
+237 AEEEPL
-243 ILEEKESEFE
+243 ILEEPEGELE
-253 DDGAVDLPGLSYLAN
+253 DAGAVDSP
-268 ASELF
+268 
-273 IGHVEMIE
+273 
-281 QEDMPTVEETS
+281 
-292 QGFDATAELSG
+292 
-303 ENADIPLDQSMGLS
+303 
-317 EQDTRQNDEADVDID
+317 EQDTKQTDGESAQDID
-332 IIIAPSDQDSNTG
+332 IIIEPSDQEVNTG
-345 SDQSDSSTNLPSGS
+345 SEPSDSS
-359 TVPPGADASVIS
+359 VIS
-371 PITPDESDT
+371 SAIPGVSDT
-380 TTQPS
+380 AQPS
-385 TPDRDRTDN
+385 TPGHSDVDDGVASPVPDRE
-394 TATPSQTDQ
+394 
-403 KKLEQ
+403 LIEQ
-408 QVRDTYAPELDAAM
+408 QVRDTYAQELDAAT

-451 ASGKEQERQLLAAV
+451 ASGKEQESQLLAAV
-465 QTARDA
+465 QTAGDA
-471 YEDAALAANEAAVT
+471 YEDAVLAANEAAVT
-485 AGRAVATAGIGDAS
+485 AGRAVAAAGISDAS

-504 IGEIT
+504 VGEIT

-523 LETDGAVRAPSD
+523 LEADGRICAPSD
-535 GLITEIAVNTGE
+535 GLITEIAVNIGE
-547 RTADTPAIRMADLTK
+547 RTVDTPAVRMADLTK

-572 EQEKYIGAG
+572 EQETYIGAG
-581 DEVTLTDSRRNQLEQ
+581 DEVTLTDSRRNHLEQ
-596 LAVESVAADEEN
+596 LAVESVTADGEN
-608 EGVYEISVPLPDD
+608 EGIYEISVPLPDD

-641 TCVPLAALH
+641 ICVPLAALH

>member
-1 MNRSR
+1 MRHVEKERNMNRSR
-6 WMKITAAFFAWMLC
+6 LIRITAAFFAVMLC

-63 IVTEADE
+63 IVTEPDE

-77 EKGQKVAKGD
+77 EKGQKVEKGD
-87 LLFVVDTELL
+87 LLFTIDTELL
-97 QEKILNQKQEIEKQ
+97 QEKILNQRQEIEKQ
-111 KLQLGDAGSQ
+111 KLQLEDAGSQ
-121 QDVRAAQKANEQAS
+121 QDVRAAQKANDQAS
-135 AAEQY
+135 ASEQY

-150 VSRAKRDLDDAK
+150 VSRAKRDLDAAK
-162 QELTDYRKKNGN
+162 QALTDYRKKNES
-174 GSTTT
+174 GSTAT

-213 HAVNTALNGTGAQ
+213 NAVNTALNETGAQ
-226 LVKNGTSVTQA
+226 LVKNGMCVTQA
-237 AEEESF
+237 AEEEPL
-243 ILEEKESEFE
+243 ILEEPEGELE
-253 DDGAVDLPGLSYLAN
+253 DAGAVDSP
-268 ASELF
+268 
-273 IGHVEMIE
+273 
-281 QEDMPTVEETS
+281 
-292 QGFDATAELSG
+292 
-303 ENADIPLDQSMGLS
+303 
-317 EQDTRQNDEADVDID
+317 EQDTKQTDGESAQDID
-332 IIIAPSDQDSNTG
+332 IIIEPSDQEVNTG
-345 SDQSDSSTNLPSGS
+345 SEPSDSS
-359 TVPPGADASVIS
+359 VIS
-371 PITPDESDT
+371 SAIPGVSDT
-380 TTQPS
+380 AQPS
-385 TPDRDRTDN
+385 TPSHSDADDGVASPVPNRELT
-394 TATPSQTDQ
+394 
-403 KKLEQ
+403 EQ
-408 QVRDTYAPELDAAM
+408 QVRDTYAQELDAAT

-436 QALVQYQQEQLTAAD
+436 QALMQYQQEQLTAAD

-465 QTARDA
+465 QTAGDA
-471 YEDAALAANEAAVT
+471 YEDAVLAANEAAVT
-485 AGRAVATAGIGDAS
+485 AGRAVAAAGISDAS

-504 IGEIT
+504 VGEIT

-523 LETDGAVRAPSD
+523 LEADGRICAPSD
-535 GLITEIAVNTGE
+535 GLITEIAVNIGE
-547 RTADTPAIRMADLTK
+547 RTADTPAVRMADLTK

-572 EQEKYIGAG
+572 EQETYIGAG

-596 LAVESVAADEEN
+596 LTVESVAADGEN

-641 TCVPLAALH
+641 ICVPLAALH

>member
-6 WMKITAAFFAWMLC
+6 LIRITAAFFAVMLC

-37 VQKPESRMILHTV
+37 VQKPESRIILHTV
-50 TAAGKVVQ
+50 AAAGKVVQ

-63 IVTEADE
+63 IVTEPDE

-87 LLFVVDTELL
+87 LLFTIDTELL
-97 QEKILNQKQEIEKQ
+97 QEKILNQRQEIEKQ
-111 KLQLGDAGSQ
+111 KLQLGDVGSQ
-121 QDVRAAQKANEQAS
+121 QDVRAAQKANDQAS

-150 VSRAKRDLDDAK
+150 VSRAKRDLDAAK
-162 QELTDYRKKNGN
+162 QALTDYRKKNGN
-174 GSTTT
+174 GSTAT

-213 HAVNTALNGTGAQ
+213 NAVNTALNETGAQ
-226 LVKNGTSVTQA
+226 LVKNGMCVTQA
-237 AEEESF
+237 AEEEPL
-243 ILEEKESEFE
+243 ILEEPEGELE
-253 DDGAVDLPGLSYLAN
+253 DAGAVDSP
-268 ASELF
+268 
-273 IGHVEMIE
+273 
-281 QEDMPTVEETS
+281 
-292 QGFDATAELSG
+292 
-303 ENADIPLDQSMGLS
+303 
-317 EQDTRQNDEADVDID
+317 EQDTKQTDGESAQDID
-332 IIIAPSDQDSNTG
+332 IIIEPSDQEVNTG
-345 SDQSDSSTNLPSGS
+345 SEPSDSS
-359 TVPPGADASVIS
+359 VIS
-371 PITPDESDT
+371 SAIPDVSDT
-380 TTQPS
+380 AQPS
-385 TPDRDRTDN
+385 TPGHSDADDGVALPVPDRELT
-394 TATPSQTDQ
+394 
-403 KKLEQ
+403 EQ
-408 QVRDTYAPELDAAM
+408 QVRDTYAQELDAAT
-422 KKVETAKKE
+422 KKVETAKKA

-436 QALVQYQQEQLTAAD
+436 QALMQYQQEQLTAAD

-465 QTARDA
+465 QTAGDA
-471 YEDAALAANEAAVT
+471 YEDAVLAANEAAVT
-485 AGRAVATAGIGDAS
+485 AGRAVAAAGISDAS

-504 IGEIT
+504 VGEIT

-523 LETDGAVRAPSD
+523 LEADGRICAPSD
-535 GLITEIAVNTGE
+535 GLITEIAVNIGE
-547 RTADTPAIRMADLTK
+547 RTVDTPAVRMADLTK

-572 EQEKYIGAG
+572 EQETYIGAG
-581 DEVTLTDSRRNQLEQ
+581 DEVTLTDSRRNHLEQ
-596 LAVESVAADEEN
+596 LAVESVTADGEN
-608 EGVYEISVPLPDD
+608 DGIYEISVPLPDD

-641 TCVPLAALH
+641 VCVPLAALH

>member
-6 WMKITAAFFAWMLC
+6 LIRITAAFFAVMLC

-37 VQKPESRMILHTV
+37 VQKPESRIILHTV
-50 TAAGKVVQ
+50 AAAGKVVQ

-63 IVTEADE
+63 IVTEPDE

-87 LLFVVDTELL
+87 LLFTIDTELL
-97 QEKILNQKQEIEKQ
+97 QEKILNQRQEIEKQ
-111 KLQLGDAGSQ
+111 KLQLGDVGSQ
-121 QDVRAAQKANEQAS
+121 QDVRAAQKANDQAS

-150 VSRAKRDLDDAK
+150 VSRAKRDLDAAK
-162 QELTDYRKKNGN
+162 QALTDYRKKNGN
-174 GSTTT
+174 GSTAT

-213 HAVNTALNGTGAQ
+213 NAVNTALNETGAQ
-226 LVKNGTSVTQA
+226 LVKNGMCVTQA
-237 AEEESF
+237 AEEEPL
-243 ILEEKESEFE
+243 ILEEPEGELE
-253 DDGAVDLPGLSYLAN
+253 DAGAVDSP
-268 ASELF
+268 
-273 IGHVEMIE
+273 
-281 QEDMPTVEETS
+281 
-292 QGFDATAELSG
+292 
-303 ENADIPLDQSMGLS
+303 
-317 EQDTRQNDEADVDID
+317 EQDTKQTDGESAQDID
-332 IIIAPSDQDSNTG
+332 IIIEPSDQEVNTG
-345 SDQSDSSTNLPSGS
+345 SEPSDSS
-359 TVPPGADASVIS
+359 VIS
-371 PITPDESDT
+371 SAIPGVSDT
-380 TTQPS
+380 AQPS
-385 TPDRDRTDN
+385 TPSHSDADDGVASPVPDRELT
-394 TATPSQTDQ
+394 
-403 KKLEQ
+403 EQ
-408 QVRDTYAPELDAAM
+408 QVRDTYAQELDAAT

-436 QALVQYQQEQLTAAD
+436 QALMQYQQEQLTAAD

-465 QTARDA
+465 QTAGDA
-471 YEDAALAANEAAVT
+471 YEDAVLAANETAVT
-485 AGRAVATAGIGDAS
+485 AGRAVAAAGISDAS

-504 IGEIT
+504 VGEIT

-523 LETDGAVRAPSD
+523 LEADGRICAPSD
-535 GLITEIAVNTGE
+535 GLITEIAVNIGE
-547 RTADTPAIRMADLTK
+547 RTADTPAVRMADLTK

-572 EQEKYIGAG
+572 EQETYIGAG

-596 LAVESVAADEEN
+596 LAVESVAADGEN

-641 TCVPLAALH
+641 ICVPLAALH

>member
-6 WMKITAAFFAWMLC
+6 LIRITAAFFAVMLC

-37 VQKPESRMILHTV
+37 VQKPESRIILHTV
-50 TAAGKVVQ
+50 AAAGKVVQ

-63 IVTEADE
+63 IVTEPDE

-87 LLFVVDTELL
+87 LLFTIDTELL
-97 QEKILNQKQEIEKQ
+97 QEKILNQRQEIEKQ
-111 KLQLGDAGSQ
+111 KLQLGDVGSQ
-121 QDVRAAQKANEQAS
+121 QDVRAAQKANDQAS

-150 VSRAKRDLDDAK
+150 VSRAKRDLDAAK
-162 QELTDYRKKNGN
+162 QALTDYRKKNGN
-174 GSTTT
+174 GSTAT

-185 TLQNALEEKTA
+185 TLQNALEEKTT

-213 HAVNTALNGTGAQ
+213 NAVKTALNETGAQ
-226 LVKNGTSVTQA
+226 LVKNGMCVTQA
-237 AEEESF
+237 AEEEPL
-243 ILEEKESEFE
+243 ILEEPEGELE
-253 DDGAVDLPGLSYLAN
+253 DAGAVDSP
-268 ASELF
+268 
-273 IGHVEMIE
+273 
-281 QEDMPTVEETS
+281 
-292 QGFDATAELSG
+292 
-303 ENADIPLDQSMGLS
+303 
-317 EQDTRQNDEADVDID
+317 EQDTKQTDGESAQDID
-332 IIIAPSDQDSNTG
+332 IIIEPSDQEVNTG
-345 SDQSDSSTNLPSGS
+345 SEPSDSS
-359 TVPPGADASVIS
+359 VIS
-371 PITPDESDT
+371 SAIPGVSDT
-380 TTQPS
+380 AQPS
-385 TPDRDRTDN
+385 TPSHSDADDGVASPVPDRELT
-394 TATPSQTDQ
+394 
-403 KKLEQ
+403 EQ
-408 QVRDTYAPELDAAM
+408 QVRDTYAQELDAAT

-436 QALVQYQQEQLTAAD
+436 QALMQYQQEQLTAAD

-465 QTARDA
+465 QTAGDA
-471 YEDAALAANEAAVT
+471 YEDAVLAANEAAVT
-485 AGRAVATAGIGDAS
+485 AGRAVAAAGISDAS

-504 IGEIT
+504 VGEIT

-523 LETDGAVRAPSD
+523 LEADGRICAPSD
-535 GLITEIAVNTGE
+535 GLITEIAVNIGE
-547 RTADTPAIRMADLTK
+547 RTADTPAVRMADLTK

-572 EQEKYIGAG
+572 EQETYIGAG

-596 LAVESVAADEEN
+596 LTVESVAADGEN

-641 TCVPLAALH
+641 ICVPLAALH

-660 TYDEQDSVLGK
+660 TYDEQDSVLGR

-699 QDEVIVSADKAVDDG
+699 QDEVIVSANKAVDDG
-714 SRIRLES
+714 SRIRLEA

>member
-6 WMKITAAFFAWMLC
+6 LIRITAAFFAVMLC

-63 IVTEADE
+63 IVTEPDE

-77 EKGQKVAKGD
+77 EKGQKVEKGD
-87 LLFVVDTELL
+87 LLFTIDTELL
-97 QEKILNQKQEIEKQ
+97 QEKILNQRQEIEKQ

-121 QDVRAAQKANEQAS
+121 QDVRAAQKANDQAS
-135 AAEQY
+135 ASEQY

-150 VSRAKRDLDDAK
+150 VSRAKRDLDAAK
-162 QELTDYRKKNGN
+162 QALTDYRKKNES
-174 GSTTT
+174 GSTAT

-213 HAVNTALNGTGAQ
+213 NAVNTALNETGAQ
-226 LVKNGTSVTQA
+226 LVKNGMCVTQA
-237 AEEESF
+237 AEEEPL
-243 ILEEKESEFE
+243 ILEEPEGELE
-253 DDGAVDLPGLSYLAN
+253 DAGAVDSP
-268 ASELF
+268 
-273 IGHVEMIE
+273 
-281 QEDMPTVEETS
+281 
-292 QGFDATAELSG
+292 
-303 ENADIPLDQSMGLS
+303 
-317 EQDTRQNDEADVDID
+317 EQDTKQTDGESAQDID
-332 IIIAPSDQDSNTG
+332 IIIEPSDQEVNTG
-345 SDQSDSSTNLPSGS
+345 SEPSDSS
-359 TVPPGADASVIS
+359 VIS
-371 PITPDESDT
+371 SAIPGVSDT
-380 TTQPS
+380 AQPS
-385 TPDRDRTDN
+385 TPSHSDADDGVASPVPNRELT
-394 TATPSQTDQ
+394 
-403 KKLEQ
+403 EQ
-408 QVRDTYAPELDAAM
+408 QVRDTYAQELDAAT

-436 QALVQYQQEQLTAAD
+436 QALMQYQQEQLTAAD

-465 QTARDA
+465 QTAGDA
-471 YEDAALAANEAAVT
+471 YEDAVLAANEAAVT
-485 AGRAVATAGIGDAS
+485 AGRAVAAAGISDAS

-504 IGEIT
+504 VGEIT

-523 LETDGAVRAPSD
+523 LEADGRVCAPSD
-535 GLITEIAVNTGE
+535 GLITEIAVNIGE
-547 RTADTPAIRMADLTK
+547 RTADTPAVRMADLTK

-572 EQEKYIGAG
+572 EQETYIGAG

-596 LAVESVAADEEN
+596 LTVESVAADGEN

-641 TCVPLAALH
+641 ICVPLAALH

>member
-6 WMKITAAFFAWMLC
+6 LIRITAAFFAVMLC

-63 IVTEADE
+63 IVTEPDE

-87 LLFVVDTELL
+87 LLFTIDTELL
-97 QEKILNQKQEIEKQ
+97 QEKILNQRQEIEKQ

-121 QDVRAAQKANEQAS
+121 QDVRAAQKANDQAS

-150 VSRAKRDLDDAK
+150 VSRAKRDLDAAK
-162 QELTDYRKKNGN
+162 QALTDYRKKNES
-174 GSTTT
+174 GSTAT

-213 HAVNTALNGTGAQ
+213 NAVNTALNETGAQ
-226 LVKNGTSVTQA
+226 LVKNGMCVTQA
-237 AEEESF
+237 AEEEPL
-243 ILEEKESEFE
+243 ILEEPEGELE
-253 DDGAVDLPGLSYLAN
+253 DAGAVDSP
-268 ASELF
+268 
-273 IGHVEMIE
+273 
-281 QEDMPTVEETS
+281 
-292 QGFDATAELSG
+292 
-303 ENADIPLDQSMGLS
+303 
-317 EQDTRQNDEADVDID
+317 EQDTKQTDGESTAQDID
-332 IIIAPSDQDSNTG
+332 IIIEPSDQEVNTG
-345 SDQSDSSTNLPSGS
+345 SEPSDSS
-359 TVPPGADASVIS
+359 VIS
-371 PITPDESDT
+371 SAIPDVSDT
-380 TTQPS
+380 AQPS
-385 TPDRDRTDN
+385 TPGHSDADDGVASPVPDRELT
-394 TATPSQTDQ
+394 
-403 KKLEQ
+403 EQ
-408 QVRDTYAPELDAAM
+408 QVRDTYAQELDAAT
-422 KKVETAKKE
+422 KKVETAKKA

-436 QALVQYQQEQLTAAD
+436 QALMQYQQEQLTAAD

-465 QTARDA
+465 QTAGDA
-471 YEDAALAANEAAVT
+471 YEDAVLAANEAAVT
-485 AGRAVATAGIGDAS
+485 AGRAVAAAGISDAS

-504 IGEIT
+504 VGEIT

-523 LETDGAVRAPSD
+523 LEADGRICAPSD
-535 GLITEIAVNTGE
+535 GLITEIAVNIGE
-547 RTADTPAIRMADLTK
+547 RTVDTPAVRMADLTK

-572 EQEKYIGAG
+572 EQETYIGAG
-581 DEVTLTDSRRNQLEQ
+581 DEVTLTDSRRNHLEQ
-596 LAVESVAADEEN
+596 LAVESVTADGEN
-608 EGVYEISVPLPDD
+608 DGIYEISVPLPDD

-641 TCVPLAALH
+641 VCVPLAALH

>member
-1 MNRSR
+1 MRHVEKERNMNRSR
-6 WMKITAAFFAWMLC
+6 LIRIAAAFFAVMLC

-25 RAADQAGIAAVQ
+25 RAADQAGIAAVH
-37 VQKPESRMILHTV
+37 VQKPESRIILHTV
-50 TAAGKVVQ
+50 AAAGKVVQ

-63 IVTEADE
+63 IVTEPDE

-87 LLFVVDTELL
+87 LLFTIDTELL
-97 QEKILNQKQEIEKQ
+97 QEKILNQRQEIEKQ
-111 KLQLGDAGSQ
+111 KLQLGDVGSQ
-121 QDVRAAQKANEQAS
+121 QDVRAAQKANDQAS

-150 VSRAKRDLDDAK
+150 VSRAKRDLDAAK
-162 QELTDYRKKNGN
+162 QALTDYRKKNGN
-174 GSTTT
+174 GSTAT

-213 HAVNTALNGTGAQ
+213 NAVNTALNETGAQ
-226 LVKNGTSVTQA
+226 LVKNGMCVTQA
-237 AEEESF
+237 AEEEPL
-243 ILEEKESEFE
+243 ILEEPEGELE
-253 DDGAVDLPGLSYLAN
+253 DAGAVDSP
-268 ASELF
+268 
-273 IGHVEMIE
+273 
-281 QEDMPTVEETS
+281 
-292 QGFDATAELSG
+292 
-303 ENADIPLDQSMGLS
+303 
-317 EQDTRQNDEADVDID
+317 EQDTKQTDGESAQDID
-332 IIIAPSDQDSNTG
+332 IIIEPSDQEVNTG
-345 SDQSDSSTNLPSGS
+345 SEPSDSS
-359 TVPPGADASVIS
+359 VIS
-371 PITPDESDT
+371 SAIPGVSDT
-380 TTQPS
+380 AQPS
-385 TPDRDRTDN
+385 TPSHSDADDGVASPVPDRELT
-394 TATPSQTDQ
+394 
-403 KKLEQ
+403 EQ
-408 QVRDTYAPELDAAM
+408 QVRDTYAQELDAAT

-436 QALVQYQQEQLTAAD
+436 QALMQYQQEQLTAAD

-465 QTARDA
+465 QTAGDA
-471 YEDAALAANEAAVT
+471 YEDAVLAANEAAVT
-485 AGRAVATAGIGDAS
+485 AGRAVAAAGISDAS

-504 IGEIT
+504 VGEIT

-523 LETDGAVRAPSD
+523 LEADGRICAPSD
-535 GLITEIAVNTGE
+535 GLITEIAVNIGE
-547 RTADTPAIRMADLTK
+547 RTADTPAVRMADLTK

-572 EQEKYIGAG
+572 EQETYIGAG

-596 LAVESVAADEEN
+596 LTVESVAADGEN

-641 TCVPLAALH
+641 ICVPLAALH

-660 TYDEQDSVLGK
+660 TYDEQDSVLGR

-699 QDEVIVSADKAVDDG
+699 QDGVIVSADKAVDDG

>member
-6 WMKITAAFFAWMLC
+6 LIRITAAFFAVMLC

-37 VQKPESRMILHTV
+37 VQKPESRIILHTV
-50 TAAGKVVQ
+50 AAAGKVVQ

-63 IVTEADE
+63 IVTEPDE

-87 LLFVVDTELL
+87 LLFTIDTELL
-97 QEKILNQKQEIEKQ
+97 QEKILNQRQEIEKQ
-111 KLQLGDAGSQ
+111 KLQLGDVGSQ
-121 QDVRAAQKANEQAS
+121 QDVRAAQKANDQAS

-150 VSRAKRDLDDAK
+150 VSRAKRDLDAAK
-162 QELTDYRKKNGN
+162 QALTDYRKKNGN
-174 GSTTT
+174 GSTAT

-213 HAVNTALNGTGAQ
+213 NAVNTALNETGAQ
-226 LVKNGTSVTQA
+226 LVKNGMCVTQA
-237 AEEESF
+237 AEEEPL
-243 ILEEKESEFE
+243 ILEEPEGELE
-253 DDGAVDLPGLSYLAN
+253 DAGAVDSP
-268 ASELF
+268 
-273 IGHVEMIE
+273 
-281 QEDMPTVEETS
+281 
-292 QGFDATAELSG
+292 
-303 ENADIPLDQSMGLS
+303 
-317 EQDTRQNDEADVDID
+317 EQDTKQTDGESAQDID
-332 IIIAPSDQDSNTG
+332 IIIEPSDQEVNTG
-345 SDQSDSSTNLPSGS
+345 SEPSDSS
-359 TVPPGADASVIS
+359 VIS
-371 PITPDESDT
+371 SAIPGVSDT
-380 TTQPS
+380 AQPS
-385 TPDRDRTDN
+385 TPSHSDADDGVASPVPNRELT
-394 TATPSQTDQ
+394 
-403 KKLEQ
+403 EQ
-408 QVRDTYAPELDAAM
+408 QVRDTYAQELDAAT

-436 QALVQYQQEQLTAAD
+436 QALMQYQQEQLTAAD

-465 QTARDA
+465 QTAGDA
-471 YEDAALAANEAAVT
+471 YEDAVLAANEAAVT
-485 AGRAVATAGIGDAS
+485 AGRAVAAAGISDAS

-504 IGEIT
+504 VGEIT

-523 LETDGAVRAPSD
+523 LEADGRICAPSD
-535 GLITEIAVNTGE
+535 GLITEIAVNIGE
-547 RTADTPAIRMADLTK
+547 RTADTPAVRMADLTK

-572 EQEKYIGAG
+572 EQETYIGAG

-596 LAVESVAADEEN
+596 LTVESVAADGEN

-641 TCVPLAALH
+641 ICVPLAALH

>member
-6 WMKITAAFFAWMLC
+6 LIRITAAFFAVMLC

-50 TAAGKVVQ
+50 MAAGKVVQ

-63 IVTEADE
+63 IVTEPDE

-87 LLFVVDTELL
+87 LLFTIDTELL

-121 QDVRAAQKANEQAS
+121 QDVRAAQKANDQAS

-150 VSRAKRDLDDAK
+150 VSRAKRDLDAAK
-162 QELTDYRKKNGN
+162 QALTDYRKKNGS
-174 GSTTT
+174 GSTAT

-196 AYLDAQKELTAL
+196 AYLEAQKELTAL

-213 HAVNTALNGTGAQ
+213 NAVNIALNGTGAQ
-226 LVKNGTSVTQA
+226 LVKNGMSVTQA
-237 AEEESF
+237 ADEEPF
-243 ILEEKESEFE
+243 ILEET
-253 DDGAVDLPGLSYLAN
+253 
-268 ASELF
+268 
-273 IGHVEMIE
+273 IE
-281 QEDMPTVEETS
+281 PKDMSAEGQTS
-292 QGFDATAELSG
+292 QGFDATAEFSG
-303 ENADIPLDQSMGLS
+303 QNADIPMDQSMEFLK
-317 EQDTRQNDEADVDID
+317 QDTKQTDGESAQDID
-332 IIIAPSDQDSNTG
+332 IIIEPSDQDFNTG
-345 SDQSDSSTNLPSGS
+345 ADQSDSSTNLPSGS
-359 TVPPGADASVIS
+359 TGIPGSDVSVIS
-371 PITPDESDT
+371 PIAPDAGDITTQPSAPGRSDDNT
-380 TTQPS
+380 TVQPS
-385 TPDRDRTDN
+385 TPDRSDDTTR
-394 TATPSQTDQ
+394 PSQPDRKQ
-403 KKLEQ
+403 LEQ
-408 QVRDTYAPELDAAM
+408 QVRDTYAQELAAAT
-422 KKVETAKKE
+422 KKVETAKTE

-436 QALVQYQQEQLTAAD
+436 QALMQYQQEQLAAAD
-451 ASGKEQERQLLAAV
+451 ASGKEQERQLLVAV
-465 QTARDA
+465 QTAGDA
-471 YEDAALAANEAAVT
+471 YEDAVLAANEAAVT
-485 AGRAVATAGIGDAS
+485 AGRAVAAAGISDAS

-504 IGEIT
+504 VGEIT

-523 LETDGAVRAPSD
+523 LEADGRICAPSD
-535 GLITEIAVNTGE
+535 GLITEIAVNIGE
-547 RTADTPAIRMADLTK
+547 RTADTAAVRMADLTK

-572 EQEKYIGAG
+572 EQETYIGAG

-596 LAVESVAADEEN
+596 LAVESVAADGEN

-636 SQTYA
+636 SKTYA
-641 TCVPLAALH
+641 ICVPLAALH

-660 TYDEQDSVLGK
+660 TYDEQDSVLGR

-692 ADGSISS
+692 ADGGISG

>member
-6 WMKITAAFFAWMLC
+6 LIRITAAFFAVMLC

-25 RAADQAGIAAVQ
+25 RAADQAGIAAVH
-37 VQKPESRMILHTV
+37 VQKPESRIILHTV
-50 TAAGKVVQ
+50 AAGGKVVQ

-63 IVTEADE
+63 IVTEPDE

-87 LLFVVDTELL
+87 LLFTIDTELL
-97 QEKILNQKQEIEKQ
+97 QEKILNQRQEIEKQ
-111 KLQLGDAGSQ
+111 KLQLGDVGSQ
-121 QDVRAAQKANEQAS
+121 QDVRAAQKANDQAS

-150 VSRAKRDLDDAK
+150 VSRAKRDLDAAK
-162 QELTDYRKKNGN
+162 QALTDYRKKNGN
-174 GSTTT
+174 GSTAT

-213 HAVNTALNGTGAQ
+213 NAVNTALNETGAQ
-226 LVKNGTSVTQA
+226 LVKNGMCVTQA
-237 AEEESF
+237 AEEEPL
-243 ILEEKESEFE
+243 ILEEPEGELE
-253 DDGAVDLPGLSYLAN
+253 DAGAVDSP
-268 ASELF
+268 
-273 IGHVEMIE
+273 
-281 QEDMPTVEETS
+281 
-292 QGFDATAELSG
+292 
-303 ENADIPLDQSMGLS
+303 
-317 EQDTRQNDEADVDID
+317 EQDTKQTDGESAQDID
-332 IIIAPSDQDSNTG
+332 IIIEPSDQEVNTG
-345 SDQSDSSTNLPSGS
+345 SEPSDSS
-359 TVPPGADASVIS
+359 VIS
-371 PITPDESDT
+371 SAIPGVSDT
-380 TTQPS
+380 AQPS
-385 TPDRDRTDN
+385 TPSHSDADDGVASPVPDRELT
-394 TATPSQTDQ
+394 
-403 KKLEQ
+403 EQ
-408 QVRDTYAPELDAAM
+408 QVRDTYAQELDAAT

-436 QALVQYQQEQLTAAD
+436 QALMQYQQEQLTAAD

-465 QTARDA
+465 QTAGDA
-471 YEDAALAANEAAVT
+471 YEDAVLAANEAAVT
-485 AGRAVATAGIGDAS
+485 AGRAVAAAGISDAS

-504 IGEIT
+504 VGEIT

-523 LETDGAVRAPSD
+523 LEADGRICAPSD
-535 GLITEIAVNTGE
+535 GLITEIAVNIGE
-547 RTADTPAIRMADLTK
+547 RTADTPAVRMADLTK

-572 EQEKYIGAG
+572 EQETYIGAG

-596 LAVESVAADEEN
+596 LTVESVAADGEN

-641 TCVPLAALH
+641 ICVPLAALH

-699 QDEVIVSADKAVDDG
+699 QDGVIVSADKAVDDG

>member
-6 WMKITAAFFAWMLC
+6 LIRITAAFFAVMLC

-63 IVTEADE
+63 IVTEPDE

-87 LLFVVDTELL
+87 LLFTIDTELL
-97 QEKILNQKQEIEKQ
+97 QEKILNQRQEIEKQ

-121 QDVRAAQKANEQAS
+121 QDVRAAQKANDQAS

-150 VSRAKRDLDDAK
+150 VSRAKRDLDAAK
-162 QELTDYRKKNGN
+162 QALTDYRKKNGN
-174 GSTTT
+174 GSTAT

-213 HAVNTALNGTGAQ
+213 NAVNTALNETGAQ
-226 LVKNGTSVTQA
+226 LVKNGMCVTQA
-237 AEEESF
+237 AEEEPL
-243 ILEEKESEFE
+243 ILEEPEGELE
-253 DDGAVDLPGLSYLAN
+253 DAGAVDSP
-268 ASELF
+268 
-273 IGHVEMIE
+273 
-281 QEDMPTVEETS
+281 
-292 QGFDATAELSG
+292 
-303 ENADIPLDQSMGLS
+303 
-317 EQDTRQNDEADVDID
+317 EQDTKQTDGESAQDID
-332 IIIAPSDQDSNTG
+332 IIIEPSDQEVNTG
-345 SDQSDSSTNLPSGS
+345 SEPSDSS
-359 TVPPGADASVIS
+359 VIS
-371 PITPDESDT
+371 SAIPGVSDT
-380 TTQPS
+380 AQPS
-385 TPDRDRTDN
+385 TPSHSDADDGVASPVPDRELT
-394 TATPSQTDQ
+394 
-403 KKLEQ
+403 EQ
-408 QVRDTYAPELDAAM
+408 QVRDTYAQELDAAT

-436 QALVQYQQEQLTAAD
+436 QALMQYQQEQLTAAD

-465 QTARDA
+465 QTAGDA
-471 YEDAALAANEAAVT
+471 YEDAVLAANEAAVT
-485 AGRAVATAGIGDAS
+485 AGRAVAAAGISDAS

-504 IGEIT
+504 VGEIT

-523 LETDGAVRAPSD
+523 LEADGRICAPSD
-535 GLITEIAVNTGE
+535 GLITEIAVNIGE
-547 RTADTPAIRMADLTK
+547 RTADTPAVRMADLTK

-572 EQEKYIGAG
+572 EQETYIGAG

-596 LAVESVAADEEN
+596 LTVESVAADGEN

-641 TCVPLAALH
+641 ICVPLAALH

-699 QDEVIVSADKAVDDG
+699 QDGVIVSADKAVDDG

>member
-1 MNRSR
+1 MRHVEKERNMNRSR
-6 WMKITAAFFAWMLC
+6 LIRITVAFFAVMLC

-63 IVTEADE
+63 IVTEPDE

-87 LLFVVDTELL
+87 LLFTIDTELL
-97 QEKILNQKQEIEKQ
+97 QEKILNQRQEIEKQ

-121 QDVRAAQKANEQAS
+121 QDVRAAQKANDQAS

-150 VSRAKRDLDDAK
+150 VSRAKRDLDAAK
-162 QELTDYRKKNGN
+162 QALTDYRKKNES
-174 GSTTT
+174 GSTAT

-213 HAVNTALNGTGAQ
+213 NAVNTALNGTGAQ
-226 LVKNGTSVTQA
+226 LVKNGMCVTQA
-237 AEEESF
+237 AEEEPL
-243 ILEEKESEFE
+243 ILEEPEGELE
-253 DDGAVDLPGLSYLAN
+253 DAGAVDSP
-268 ASELF
+268 
-273 IGHVEMIE
+273 
-281 QEDMPTVEETS
+281 
-292 QGFDATAELSG
+292 
-303 ENADIPLDQSMGLS
+303 
-317 EQDTRQNDEADVDID
+317 EQDTKQTDGESAQDID
-332 IIIAPSDQDSNTG
+332 IIIEPSDQEVNTG
-345 SDQSDSSTNLPSGS
+345 SEPSDSS
-359 TVPPGADASVIS
+359 VIS
-371 PITPDESDT
+371 SAIPGVSDT
-380 TTQPS
+380 AQPS
-385 TPDRDRTDN
+385 TPGHSDVDDGVASPVPDRE
-394 TATPSQTDQ
+394 
-403 KKLEQ
+403 LIEQ
-408 QVRDTYAPELDAAM
+408 QVRDTYAQELDAAT
-422 KKVETAKKE
+422 KKVETAKKA

-436 QALVQYQQEQLTAAD
+436 QALMQYQQEQLTAAD

-465 QTARDA
+465 QTAGDA
-471 YEDAALAANEAAVT
+471 YEDAVLAANEAAVT
-485 AGRAVATAGIGDAS
+485 AGRAVAAAGISDAS

-504 IGEIT
+504 VGEIT

-523 LETDGAVRAPSD
+523 LEADGRICAPSD
-535 GLITEIAVNTGE
+535 GLITEIAVNIGE
-547 RTADTPAIRMADLTK
+547 RTVDTPAVRMADLTK

-572 EQEKYIGAG
+572 EQETYIGAG
-581 DEVTLTDSRRNQLEQ
+581 DEVTLTDSRRNHLEQ
-596 LAVESVAADEEN
+596 LAVESVTADGEN
-608 EGVYEISVPLPDD
+608 EGIYEISVPLPDD

-641 TCVPLAALH
+641 VCVPLAALH

-660 TYDEQDSVLGK
+660 TYDEQDSVLGR

>member
-1 MNRSR
+1 MRHVEKERNMNRSR
-6 WMKITAAFFAWMLC
+6 LIRITAAFFAVMLC

-25 RAADQAGIAAVQ
+25 RAADQAGIAAVH
-37 VQKPESRMILHTV
+37 VQKPESRIILHTV
-50 TAAGKVVQ
+50 AAAGKVVQ

-63 IVTEADE
+63 IVTEPDE

-87 LLFVVDTELL
+87 LLFTIDTELL
-97 QEKILNQKQEIEKQ
+97 QEKILNQRQEIEKQ

-121 QDVRAAQKANEQAS
+121 QDVRAAQKANDQAS
-135 AAEQY
+135 ASEQY

-150 VSRAKRDLDDAK
+150 VSRAKRDLDAAK
-162 QELTDYRKKNGN
+162 QALTDYRKKNES
-174 GSTTT
+174 GSTAT

-213 HAVNTALNGTGAQ
+213 NAVNTALNETGAQ
-226 LVKNGTSVTQA
+226 LVKNGMCVTQA
-237 AEEESF
+237 AEEEPL
-243 ILEEKESEFE
+243 ILEEPEGELE
-253 DDGAVDLPGLSYLAN
+253 DAGAVDSP
-268 ASELF
+268 
-273 IGHVEMIE
+273 
-281 QEDMPTVEETS
+281 
-292 QGFDATAELSG
+292 
-303 ENADIPLDQSMGLS
+303 
-317 EQDTRQNDEADVDID
+317 EQDTKQTDGESAQDID
-332 IIIAPSDQDSNTG
+332 IIIEPSDQEVNTG
-345 SDQSDSSTNLPSGS
+345 SEPSDSS
-359 TVPPGADASVIS
+359 VIS
-371 PITPDESDT
+371 SAIPGVSDT
-380 TTQPS
+380 AQPS
-385 TPDRDRTDN
+385 TPSHSDADDGVASPVPNRELT
-394 TATPSQTDQ
+394 
-403 KKLEQ
+403 EQ
-408 QVRDTYAPELDAAM
+408 QVRDTYAQELDAAT

-436 QALVQYQQEQLTAAD
+436 QALMQYQQEQLTAAD

-465 QTARDA
+465 QTAGDA
-471 YEDAALAANEAAVT
+471 YEDAVLAANEAAVT
-485 AGRAVATAGIGDAS
+485 AGRAVAAAGISDAS

-504 IGEIT
+504 VGEIT

-523 LETDGAVRAPSD
+523 LEADGRICAPSD
-535 GLITEIAVNTGE
+535 GLITEIAVNIGE
-547 RTADTPAIRMADLTK
+547 RTADTPAVRMADLTK

-572 EQEKYIGAG
+572 EQETYIGAG

-596 LAVESVAADEEN
+596 LTVESVAADGEN

-641 TCVPLAALH
+641 ICVPLAALH

>member
-1 MNRSR
+1 MRHVEKERNMNRSR
-6 WMKITAAFFAWMLC
+6 LIRITAAFFAVMLC

-25 RAADQAGIAAVQ
+25 RAADQAGIAAVH

-50 TAAGKVVQ
+50 AAAGKVVQ

-63 IVTEADE
+63 IVTEPDE

-87 LLFVVDTELL
+87 LLFTIDTELL
-97 QEKILNQKQEIEKQ
+97 QEKILNQRQEIEKQ
-111 KLQLGDAGSQ
+111 KLQLGDVGSQ
-121 QDVRAAQKANEQAS
+121 QDVRAAQKANDQAS

-150 VSRAKRDLDDAK
+150 VSRAKRDLDAAK
-162 QELTDYRKKNGN
+162 QALTDYRKKNGN
-174 GSTTT
+174 GSTAT

-213 HAVNTALNGTGAQ
+213 NAVNTALNETGAQ
-226 LVKNGTSVTQA
+226 LVKNGMCVTQA
-237 AEEESF
+237 AEEEPL
-243 ILEEKESEFE
+243 ILEEPEGELE
-253 DDGAVDLPGLSYLAN
+253 DAGAVDSP
-268 ASELF
+268 
-273 IGHVEMIE
+273 
-281 QEDMPTVEETS
+281 
-292 QGFDATAELSG
+292 
-303 ENADIPLDQSMGLS
+303 
-317 EQDTRQNDEADVDID
+317 EQDTKQTDGESAQDID
-332 IIIAPSDQDSNTG
+332 IIIEPSDQEVNTG
-345 SDQSDSSTNLPSGS
+345 SEPSDSS
-359 TVPPGADASVIS
+359 VIS
-371 PITPDESDT
+371 SAIPGVSDT
-380 TTQPS
+380 AQPS
-385 TPDRDRTDN
+385 TPSHSDADDGVASPVPNRELT
-394 TATPSQTDQ
+394 
-403 KKLEQ
+403 EQ
-408 QVRDTYAPELDAAM
+408 QVRDTYAQELDAAT

-436 QALVQYQQEQLTAAD
+436 QALMQYQQEQLTAAD

-465 QTARDA
+465 QTAGDA
-471 YEDAALAANEAAVT
+471 YEDAVLAANEAAVT
-485 AGRAVATAGIGDAS
+485 AGRAVAAAGISDAS

-504 IGEIT
+504 VGEIT

-523 LETDGAVRAPSD
+523 LEADGRICAPSD
-535 GLITEIAVNTGE
+535 GLITEIAVNIGE
-547 RTADTPAIRMADLTK
+547 RTADTPAVRMADLTK

-572 EQEKYIGAG
+572 EQETYIGAG

-596 LAVESVAADEEN
+596 LTVESVAADGEN

-641 TCVPLAALH
+641 ICVPLAALH

>member
-6 WMKITAAFFAWMLC
+6 LIRITAAFFAVMLC

-25 RAADQAGIAAVQ
+25 RAADQAGIAAVH
-37 VQKPESRMILHTV
+37 VQKPESRIILHTV
-50 TAAGKVVQ
+50 AAAGKVVQ

-63 IVTEADE
+63 IVTEPDE

-87 LLFVVDTELL
+87 LLFTIDTELL
-97 QEKILNQKQEIEKQ
+97 QEKILNQRQEIEKQ

-121 QDVRAAQKANEQAS
+121 QDVRAAQKANDQAS
-135 AAEQY
+135 ASEQY

-150 VSRAKRDLDDAK
+150 VSRAKRDLDAAK
-162 QELTDYRKKNGN
+162 QALTDYRKKNES
-174 GSTTT
+174 GSTAT

-213 HAVNTALNGTGAQ
+213 NAVNTALNETGAQ
-226 LVKNGTSVTQA
+226 LVKNGMCVTQA
-237 AEEESF
+237 AEEEPL
-243 ILEEKESEFE
+243 ILEEPEGELE
-253 DDGAVDLPGLSYLAN
+253 DAGAVDSP
-268 ASELF
+268 
-273 IGHVEMIE
+273 
-281 QEDMPTVEETS
+281 
-292 QGFDATAELSG
+292 
-303 ENADIPLDQSMGLS
+303 
-317 EQDTRQNDEADVDID
+317 EQDTKQTDGESAQDID
-332 IIIAPSDQDSNTG
+332 IIIEPSDQEVNTG
-345 SDQSDSSTNLPSGS
+345 SEPSDSS
-359 TVPPGADASVIS
+359 VIS
-371 PITPDESDT
+371 SAIPGVSDT
-380 TTQPS
+380 AQPS
-385 TPDRDRTDN
+385 TPSHSDADDGVASPVPNRELT
-394 TATPSQTDQ
+394 
-403 KKLEQ
+403 EQ
-408 QVRDTYAPELDAAM
+408 QVRDIYAQELDAAT

-436 QALVQYQQEQLTAAD
+436 QALMQYQQEQLTAAD

-465 QTARDA
+465 QTAGDA
-471 YEDAALAANEAAVT
+471 YEDAVLAANEAAVT
-485 AGRAVATAGIGDAS
+485 AGRAVAAAGISDAS

-504 IGEIT
+504 VGEIT

-523 LETDGAVRAPSD
+523 LEADGRICAPSD
-535 GLITEIAVNTGE
+535 GLITEIAVNIGE
-547 RTADTPAIRMADLTK
+547 RTADTPAVRMADLTK

-572 EQEKYIGAG
+572 EQETYIGAG

-596 LAVESVAADEEN
+596 LTVESVAADGEN

-641 TCVPLAALH
+641 ICVPLAALH

>member
-1 MNRSR
+1 MRHVEKERNMNRSR
-6 WMKITAAFFAWMLC
+6 LIRITAAFFAVMLC

-63 IVTEADE
+63 IVTEPDE

-77 EKGQKVAKGD
+77 EKGQKVEKGD
-87 LLFVVDTELL
+87 LLFTIDTELL
-97 QEKILNQKQEIEKQ
+97 QEKILNQRQEIEKQ

-121 QDVRAAQKANEQAS
+121 QDVRAAQKANDQAS
-135 AAEQY
+135 ASEQY

-150 VSRAKRDLDDAK
+150 VSRAKRDLDAAK
-162 QELTDYRKKNGN
+162 QALTDYRKKNES
-174 GSTTT
+174 GSTAT

-213 HAVNTALNGTGAQ
+213 NAVNTALNETGAQ
-226 LVKNGTSVTQA
+226 LVKNGMCVTQA
-237 AEEESF
+237 AEEEPL
-243 ILEEKESEFE
+243 ILEEPEGELE
-253 DDGAVDLPGLSYLAN
+253 DAGAVDSP
-268 ASELF
+268 
-273 IGHVEMIE
+273 
-281 QEDMPTVEETS
+281 
-292 QGFDATAELSG
+292 
-303 ENADIPLDQSMGLS
+303 
-317 EQDTRQNDEADVDID
+317 EQDTKQTDGESAQDID
-332 IIIAPSDQDSNTG
+332 IIIEP
-345 SDQSDSSTNLPSGS
+345 SDSS
-359 TVPPGADASVIS
+359 VIS
-371 PITPDESDT
+371 SAIPGVSDT
-380 TTQPS
+380 AQPS
-385 TPDRDRTDN
+385 TPSHSDADDGVASPVPNRELT
-394 TATPSQTDQ
+394 
-403 KKLEQ
+403 EQ
-408 QVRDTYAPELDAAM
+408 QVRDTYAQELDAAT

-436 QALVQYQQEQLTAAD
+436 QALMQYQQEQLTAAD

-465 QTARDA
+465 QTAGDA
-471 YEDAALAANEAAVT
+471 YEDAVLAANEAAVT
-485 AGRAVATAGIGDAS
+485 AGRAVAAAGISDAS

-504 IGEIT
+504 VGEIT

-523 LETDGAVRAPSD
+523 LEADGRICAPSD
-535 GLITEIAVNTGE
+535 GLITEIAVNIGE
-547 RTADTPAIRMADLTK
+547 RTADTPAVRMADLTK

-572 EQEKYIGAG
+572 EQETYIGAG

-596 LAVESVAADEEN
+596 LTVESVAADGEN

-641 TCVPLAALH
+641 ICVPLAALH

>member
-1 MNRSR
+1 MRHVEKERNMNRSR
-6 WMKITAAFFAWMLC
+6 LIRITAAFFAVMLC

-25 RAADQAGIAAVQ
+25 RAADQAGIAAVH

-50 TAAGKVVQ
+50 AAAGKVVQ

-63 IVTEADE
+63 IVTEPDE

-87 LLFVVDTELL
+87 LLFTIDTELL
-97 QEKILNQKQEIEKQ
+97 QEKILNQRQEIEKQ
-111 KLQLGDAGSQ
+111 KLQLGDVGSQ
-121 QDVRAAQKANEQAS
+121 QDVRAAQKANDQAS

-150 VSRAKRDLDDAK
+150 VSRAKRDLDAAK
-162 QELTDYRKKNGN
+162 QALTDYRKKNGN
-174 GSTTT
+174 GSTAT

-213 HAVNTALNGTGAQ
+213 NAVNTALNETGAQ
-226 LVKNGTSVTQA
+226 LVKNGMCVTQA
-237 AEEESF
+237 AEEEPL
-243 ILEEKESEFE
+243 ILEEPEGELE
-253 DDGAVDLPGLSYLAN
+253 DAGAVDSP
-268 ASELF
+268 
-273 IGHVEMIE
+273 
-281 QEDMPTVEETS
+281 
-292 QGFDATAELSG
+292 
-303 ENADIPLDQSMGLS
+303 
-317 EQDTRQNDEADVDID
+317 EQDTKQTDGESAQDID
-332 IIIAPSDQDSNTG
+332 IIIEPSDQEVNTG
-345 SDQSDSSTNLPSGS
+345 SEPSDSS
-359 TVPPGADASVIS
+359 VIS
-371 PITPDESDT
+371 SAIPGVSDT
-380 TTQPS
+380 AQPS
-385 TPDRDRTDN
+385 TPSHSDADDGVASPVPDRELT
-394 TATPSQTDQ
+394 
-403 KKLEQ
+403 EQ
-408 QVRDTYAPELDAAM
+408 QVRDTYAQELDAAT

-436 QALVQYQQEQLTAAD
+436 QALMQYQQEQLTAAD

-465 QTARDA
+465 QTAGDA
-471 YEDAALAANEAAVT
+471 YEDAVLAANEAAVT
-485 AGRAVATAGIGDAS
+485 AGRAVAAAGISDAS

-504 IGEIT
+504 VGEIT

-523 LETDGAVRAPSD
+523 LEADGRVCAPSD
-535 GLITEIAVNTGE
+535 GLITEIAVNIGE
-547 RTADTPAIRMADLTK
+547 RTADTPAVRMADLTK

-572 EQEKYIGAG
+572 EQETYIGAG

-596 LAVESVAADEEN
+596 LTVESVAADGEN

-628 AVLDYSSP
+628 AVLDYSST
-636 SQTYA
+636 SKTYA
-641 TCVPLAALH
+641 ICVPLAALH

-660 TYDEQDSVLGK
+660 TYDEQDSVLGR

-686 ESYAAL
+686 ELYAAL

>member
-1 MNRSR
+1 MRHVEKERNMNRSR
-6 WMKITAAFFAWMLC
+6 LIRITAAFFAVMLC

-25 RAADQAGIAAVQ
+25 RAADQAGIAAVH
-37 VQKPESRMILHTV
+37 VQKPESRIILHTV
-50 TAAGKVVQ
+50 AAAGKVVQ

-63 IVTEADE
+63 IVTEPDE

-87 LLFVVDTELL
+87 LLFTIDTELL
-97 QEKILNQKQEIEKQ
+97 QEKILNQRQEIEKQ
-111 KLQLGDAGSQ
+111 KLQLGDVGSQ
-121 QDVRAAQKANEQAS
+121 QDVRAAQKANDQAS

-150 VSRAKRDLDDAK
+150 VSRAKRDLDAAK
-162 QELTDYRKKNGN
+162 QALTDYRKKNGN
-174 GSTTT
+174 GSTAT

-213 HAVNTALNGTGAQ
+213 NAVNTALNETGAQ
-226 LVKNGTSVTQA
+226 LVKNGMCVTQA
-237 AEEESF
+237 AEEEPL
-243 ILEEKESEFE
+243 ILEEPEGELE
-253 DDGAVDLPGLSYLAN
+253 DAGAVDSP
-268 ASELF
+268 
-273 IGHVEMIE
+273 
-281 QEDMPTVEETS
+281 
-292 QGFDATAELSG
+292 
-303 ENADIPLDQSMGLS
+303 
-317 EQDTRQNDEADVDID
+317 EQDTKQTDGESAQDID
-332 IIIAPSDQDSNTG
+332 IIIEPSDQEVNTG
-345 SDQSDSSTNLPSGS
+345 SEPSDSS
-359 TVPPGADASVIS
+359 VIS
-371 PITPDESDT
+371 SAIPGVSDT
-380 TTQPS
+380 AQPS
-385 TPDRDRTDN
+385 TPSYSDADDGVASPVPDRELT
-394 TATPSQTDQ
+394 
-403 KKLEQ
+403 EQ
-408 QVRDTYAPELDAAM
+408 QVRDTYAQELDAAT

-436 QALVQYQQEQLTAAD
+436 QALMQYQQEQLTAAD

-465 QTARDA
+465 QTAGDA
-471 YEDAALAANEAAVT
+471 YEDAVLAANEAAVT
-485 AGRAVATAGIGDAS
+485 AGRAVAAAGISDAS

-504 IGEIT
+504 VGEIT

-523 LETDGAVRAPSD
+523 LEADGRICAPSD
-535 GLITEIAVNTGE
+535 GLITEIAVNIGE
-547 RTADTPAIRMADLTK
+547 RTADTPAVRMADLTK

-572 EQEKYIGAG
+572 EQETYIGAG

-596 LAVESVAADEEN
+596 LTVESVAADGEN

-641 TCVPLAALH
+641 ICVPLAALH

-699 QDEVIVSADKAVDDG
+699 QDEVIVSADKAVDDC

>member
-6 WMKITAAFFAWMLC
+6 LIRITAAFFAVMLC

-63 IVTEADE
+63 IVTEPDE

-77 EKGQKVAKGD
+77 EKGQKVEKGD
-87 LLFVVDTELL
+87 LLFTIDTELL
-97 QEKILNQKQEIEKQ
+97 QEKILNQRQEIEKQ

-121 QDVRAAQKANEQAS
+121 QDVRAAQKANDQAS
-135 AAEQY
+135 ASEQY

-150 VSRAKRDLDDAK
+150 VSRAKRDLDAAK
-162 QELTDYRKKNGN
+162 QALTDYRKKNES
-174 GSTTT
+174 GSTAT

-213 HAVNTALNGTGAQ
+213 NAVNTALNETGAQ
-226 LVKNGTSVTQA
+226 LVKNGMCVTQA
-237 AEEESF
+237 AEEEPL
-243 ILEEKESEFE
+243 ILEEPEGELE
-253 DDGAVDLPGLSYLAN
+253 DAGAVDSP
-268 ASELF
+268 
-273 IGHVEMIE
+273 
-281 QEDMPTVEETS
+281 
-292 QGFDATAELSG
+292 
-303 ENADIPLDQSMGLS
+303 
-317 EQDTRQNDEADVDID
+317 EQDTKQTDGESAQDID
-332 IIIAPSDQDSNTG
+332 IIIEPSDQEVNTG
-345 SDQSDSSTNLPSGS
+345 SEPSDSS
-359 TVPPGADASVIS
+359 VIS
-371 PITPDESDT
+371 SAIPGVSDT
-380 TTQPS
+380 AQPS
-385 TPDRDRTDN
+385 TPSHSDADDGVASPVPNRELT
-394 TATPSQTDQ
+394 
-403 KKLEQ
+403 EQ
-408 QVRDTYAPELDAAM
+408 QVRDTYAQELDAAT

-436 QALVQYQQEQLTAAD
+436 QALMQYQQEQLTAAD

-465 QTARDA
+465 QTAGDA
-471 YEDAALAANEAAVT
+471 YEDAVLAANEAAVT
-485 AGRAVATAGIGDAS
+485 AGRAVAAAGISDAS

-504 IGEIT
+504 VGEIT

-523 LETDGAVRAPSD
+523 LEADGRICAPSD
-535 GLITEIAVNTGE
+535 GLITEIAVNIGE
-547 RTADTPAIRMADLTK
+547 RTADTPAVRMADLTK

-572 EQEKYIGAG
+572 EQETYIGAG

-596 LAVESVAADEEN
+596 LTVESVAADGEN

-641 TCVPLAALH
+641 ICVPLAALH

-686 ESYAAL
+686 ELYAAL

>member
-6 WMKITAAFFAWMLC
+6 LIRITAAFFAVMLC

-25 RAADQAGIAAVQ
+25 RAADQAGIAAVH
-37 VQKPESRMILHTV
+37 VQKPESRIILHTV
-50 TAAGKVVQ
+50 AAAGKVVQ

-63 IVTEADE
+63 IVTEPDE

-87 LLFVVDTELL
+87 LLFTIDTELL
-97 QEKILNQKQEIEKQ
+97 QEKILNQRQEIEKQ
-111 KLQLGDAGSQ
+111 KLQLGDVGSQ
-121 QDVRAAQKANEQAS
+121 QDVRAAQKANDQAS

-150 VSRAKRDLDDAK
+150 VSRAKRDLDAAK
-162 QELTDYRKKNGN
+162 QALTDYRKKNGN
-174 GSTTT
+174 GSTAT

-213 HAVNTALNGTGAQ
+213 NAVNTALNETGAQ
-226 LVKNGTSVTQA
+226 LVKNGMCVTQA
-237 AEEESF
+237 AEEEPL
-243 ILEEKESEFE
+243 ILEEPEGELE
-253 DDGAVDLPGLSYLAN
+253 DAGAVDSP
-268 ASELF
+268 
-273 IGHVEMIE
+273 
-281 QEDMPTVEETS
+281 
-292 QGFDATAELSG
+292 
-303 ENADIPLDQSMGLS
+303 
-317 EQDTRQNDEADVDID
+317 EQDTKQTDGESAQDID
-332 IIIAPSDQDSNTG
+332 IIIEPSDQEVNTG
-345 SDQSDSSTNLPSGS
+345 SEPSDSS
-359 TVPPGADASVIS
+359 VIS
-371 PITPDESDT
+371 SAIPGVSDT
-380 TTQPS
+380 AQPS
-385 TPDRDRTDN
+385 TPSHSDADDGVASPVPDRELT
-394 TATPSQTDQ
+394 
-403 KKLEQ
+403 EQ
-408 QVRDTYAPELDAAM
+408 QVRDTYAQELDAAT

-436 QALVQYQQEQLTAAD
+436 QALMQYQQEQLTAAD

-465 QTARDA
+465 QTAGDA
-471 YEDAALAANEAAVT
+471 YEDAVLAANEAAVT
-485 AGRAVATAGIGDAS
+485 AGRAVAAAGISDAS

-504 IGEIT
+504 VGEIT

-523 LETDGAVRAPSD
+523 LEADGRVCAPSD
-535 GLITEIAVNTGE
+535 GLITEIAVNIGE
-547 RTADTPAIRMADLTK
+547 RTADTPAVRMADLTK

-572 EQEKYIGAG
+572 EQETYIGAG

-596 LAVESVAADEEN
+596 LTVESVAADGEN

-641 TCVPLAALH
+641 ICVPLAALH

>member
-1 MNRSR
+1 MRHVEKERNMNRSR
-6 WMKITAAFFAWMLC
+6 LIRITAAFFAVMLC

-63 IVTEADE
+63 IVTEPDE

-87 LLFVVDTELL
+87 LLFTIDTELL
-97 QEKILNQKQEIEKQ
+97 QEKILNQRQEIEKQ

-121 QDVRAAQKANEQAS
+121 QDVRAAQKANDQAS

-150 VSRAKRDLDDAK
+150 VSRAKRDLDAAK
-162 QELTDYRKKNGN
+162 QALTDYRKKNES
-174 GSTTT
+174 GSTAT

-213 HAVNTALNGTGAQ
+213 NAVNTALNGTGAQ
-226 LVKNGTSVTQA
+226 LVKNGMCVTQA
-237 AEEESF
+237 AEEEPL
-243 ILEEKESEFE
+243 ILEEPEGELE
-253 DDGAVDLPGLSYLAN
+253 DAGAVDSP
-268 ASELF
+268 
-273 IGHVEMIE
+273 
-281 QEDMPTVEETS
+281 
-292 QGFDATAELSG
+292 
-303 ENADIPLDQSMGLS
+303 
-317 EQDTRQNDEADVDID
+317 EQDTKQTDGESTAQDID
-332 IIIAPSDQDSNTG
+332 IIIEPSDQEVNTG
-345 SDQSDSSTNLPSGS
+345 SEPSDSS
-359 TVPPGADASVIS
+359 VIS
-371 PITPDESDT
+371 SAIPGVSDT
-380 TTQPS
+380 AQPS
-385 TPDRDRTDN
+385 TPSHSDADDGVASPVPDRELT
-394 TATPSQTDQ
+394 
-403 KKLEQ
+403 EQ
-408 QVRDTYAPELDAAM
+408 QVRDTYAQELDAAT
-422 KKVETAKKE
+422 KKVETAKKA

-436 QALVQYQQEQLTAAD
+436 QALMQYQQEQLTAAD

-465 QTARDA
+465 QTAGDA
-471 YEDAALAANEAAVT
+471 YEDAVLAANEAAVT
-485 AGRAVATAGIGDAS
+485 AGRAVAAAGISDAS

-504 IGEIT
+504 VGEIT

-523 LETDGAVRAPSD
+523 LEADGRICAPSD
-535 GLITEIAVNTGE
+535 GLITEIAVNIGE
-547 RTADTPAIRMADLTK
+547 RTADTPAVRMADLTK

-572 EQEKYIGAG
+572 EQETYIGAG
-581 DEVTLTDSRRNQLEQ
+581 DEVTLTDSRRNHLEQ
-596 LAVESVAADEEN
+596 LAVESVAADGEN

-628 AVLDYSSP
+628 AVLDYSST
-636 SQTYA
+636 SKTYA
-641 TCVPLAALH
+641 ICVPLAALH